1 VNTEEHQKK
10 ADSGRR
16 LIDTLASLKLTVLL
30 LILSMILILLGTL
43 EQVHWG
49 IWHVQKVYFSSWL
62 CFYPMDPTAA
72 LRIPLPAGFTL
83 GALLIINLA
92 FAHVRHFKATAAK
105 VGNLMIHAGLLLL
118 LGGGFVTA
126 IYQEESAMI
135 IPEGEKRNYSE
146 AFREFEIALVEKS
159 PAGETVVAI
168 PDSILRTIGEKIV
181 SANKLSEKNTTA
193 AKKLAEETFAYALKM
208 PPKEAAAFLKNAE
221 SKAKKV
227 SEAAEEKASLA
238 AKALLQESL
247 ITLPGTP
254 YTLVVQTYHPNA
266 MLRAKSQMPEGLDL
280 KATQGIGART
290 QLAYK
295 PMPESF
301 DDNKPNAPTA
311 IIELKTKEKSLGTWA
326 LNLNLTESFDAQT
339 FEDADKTYE
348 LSLRRTRYYVPF
360 TVQLDKFT
368 HEKYPGTETPRR
380 FASDVTLKEGASS
393 FPFNISMNQ
402 PLRHAGLTFFQSNFG
417 STKDGKDLSVL
428 QVVRNPGW
436 LIPYISVA
444 LMSLGLVWHFGVSLL
459 RFLRGRNAKATAAVL
474 ALGLLTHSAS
484 AADATWNTHAF
495 GDIPVQSG
503 GRIIPIETLATGSL
517 LQMRSRTSISLTKI
531 ERIAFGQRPSTWTKD
546 QREEIAKEIPALST
560 ELQTLL
566 EKRPVRLTGGSI
578 GSVDWLI
585 EVSFRAPI
593 ARHLPTFRVEHP
605 NVLKRVGGDPEKSLY
620 VSWDGILKNSA
631 ELSKAA
637 EQARKR
643 TQADRDSEERALL
656 QLESAARQ
664 YATLSMT
671 FIPGDLPADVTPR
684 REYGAWISALNRAL
698 TEMNASR
705 ESGGSGKAFDPELQ
719 KTVKT
724 FVERYQD
731 FEREGVIG
739 LLPPKDENS
748 VARWDNLG
756 ASLLGVIKDQ
766 KSHRA
771 GLAEDGVIT
780 RYADFSMAWC
790 EGKDDECSRLSSA
803 IAASLKGPWTV
814 RAESEASF
822 GRLQPFYWLLI
833 AYVLVVL
840 MVLVS
845 WVTGSEALRVWGY
858 RLLLLSFI
866 LHTAALGYRM
876 WLHGRPPVT
885 NLYSTGIFVAW
896 GAVGLGIMLER
907 VWKNGIG
914 AAATGITGFVSLI
927 IAHNLGLSGEDNLES
942 VRAVLD
948 TNFWLATHVTIVT
961 LGYSATFVAGL
972 LGALHLALR
981 AFKSDYNWGDSV
993 ARAAYGIL
1001 AFAVMA
1007 SFIGTMLGGIW
1018 ADQSWGRFWGWDP
1031 KENGAILIVLWCA
1044 LCLHARWGGL
1054 VRREGLMQPLIF
1066 GNMVTAWS
1074 WFGTNL
1080 LGVGL
1085 HSYGF
1090 TESGFF
1096 WLMIF
1101 WASQLALIALGWLPD
1116 RSKSVQTA

>member
-1 VNTEEHQKK
+1 MNNEEFQKK
-10 ADSGRR
+10 ADSGRK
-16 LIDTLASLKLTVLL
+16 LIDTLASLKLTVFLL
-30 LILSMILILLGTL
+30 VLSMILVLLGTL

-49 IWHVQKVYFSSWL
+49 VWHVQKVYFSDWI

-72 LRIPLPAGFTL
+72 FRFPLPGGFL
-83 GALLIINLA
+83 IGALLMLNLG
-92 FAHVRHFKATAAK
+92 FAHFRHFKATSAK
-105 VGNLMIHAGLLLL
+105 VGISMIHAGLLLL

-146 AFREFEIALVEKS
+146 AFREFEIALVGKGAAS
-159 PAGETVVAI
+159 DAVVVI
-168 PDSILRTIGEKIV
+168 PDTILRDI
-181 SANKLSEKNTTA
+181 A
-193 AKKLAEETFAYALKM
+193 AKKAPSSIE
-208 PPKEAAAFLKNAE
+208 
-221 SKAKKV
+221 
-227 SEAAEEKASLA
+227 
-238 AKALLQESL
+238 
-247 ITLPGTP
+247 LPGTP

-266 MLRAKSQMPEGLDL
+266 VLRAKSQMPEGLDL

-290 QLAYK
+290 QLAFK
-295 PMPESF
+295 PLPESY

-311 IIELKTKEKSLGTWA
+311 IVELKTKEKSLGTWA

-339 FEDADKTYE
+339 FEDAGKTYE

-368 HEKYPGTETPRR
+368 HDKYPGTETPRR
-380 FASDVTLKEGASS
+380 FASDVQIKEGTSS
-393 FPFNISMNQ
+393 FGYNISMNQ
-402 PLRHAGLTFFQSNFG
+402 PLRHAGLTFFQSSFG
-417 STKDGKDLSVL
+417 STKDGKSLSVL

-436 LIPYISVA
+436 LLPYISVSI
-444 LMSLGLVWHFGVSLL
+444 MSLGLIWHFGYSLL
-459 RFLRGRNAKATAAVL
+459 RFLRGRAAKAAAILTLGFLTVTAE
-474 ALGLLTHSAS
+474 
-484 AADATWNTHAF
+484 AADASWNTGEF
-495 GDIPVQSG
+495 GVIPVQSG

-531 ERIAFGQRPSTWTKD
+531 ERIAFGQRPSTWTKE
-546 QREEIAKEIPALST
+546 QREEIAKEIPTLST
-560 ELQTLL
+560 ELQALL

-605 NVLKRVGGDPEKSLY
+605 NVLKRVGGNPEKSLY

-643 TQADRDSEERALL
+643 AQADRDSEDRALL

-684 REYGAWISALNRAL
+684 REYGAWVSALNRAL

-719 KTVKT
+719 KTVRT

-739 LLPPKDENS
+739 LLPPKDEKS

-766 KSHRA
+766 KAHRA

-780 RYADFSMAWC
+780 RYADFSMAWR

-803 IAASLKGPWTV
+803 IAASLKGPWSDK
-814 RAESEASF
+814 AQSEAWF
-822 GRLQPFYWLLI
+822 GRMQPFYWLLI
-833 AYVLVVL
+833 AYALTVL
-840 MVLVS
+840 MVFAS
-845 WVTGSEALRVWGY
+845 WLTSSETLRAWAY
-858 RLLLLSFI
+858 RLLFACFV
-866 LHTAALGYRM
+866 LHTLALGYRM

-885 NLYSTGIFVAW
+885 NLYSSGIFVAW
-896 GAVGLGIMLER
+896 GAVALGIMLER

-948 TNFWLATHVTIVT
+948 SNFWLATHVTIVT

-981 AFKSDYNWGDSV
+981 AFKSDYNWGESV

-1044 LCLHARWGGL
+1044 ICLHARWGGL
-1054 VRREGLMQPLIF
+1054 VRREGLMQLLVF

-1116 RSKSVQTA
+1116 RSKSAQTA

>member
-1 VNTEEHQKK
+1 MNTEEHQKK

-16 LIDTLASLKLTVLL
+16 LVDTLASLKLTVLL

-135 IPEGEKRNYSE
+135 IPEGDKRNYSE

-159 PAGETVVAI
+159 GASDAVVAV
-168 PDSILRTIGEKIV
+168 PDSILRD
-181 SANKLSEKNTTA
+181 
-193 AKKLAEETFAYALKM
+193 
-208 PPKEAAAFLKNAE
+208 
-221 SKAKKV
+221 
-227 SEAAEEKASLA
+227 LA
-238 AKALLQESL
+238 AKGLPADVA
-247 ITLPGTP
+247 LPGTP
-254 YTLVVQTYHPNA
+254 YVIVVQAYHPNA
-266 MLRAKSQMPEGLDL
+266 MLRAKSQMPEGLAL

-290 QLAYK
+290 ELAYK
-295 PMPESF
+295 PLPESY

-311 IIELKTKEKSLGTWA
+311 IVELKTKEKSLGTWA

-339 FEDADKTYE
+339 FEDAGKTYE

-402 PLRHAGLTFFQSNFG
+402 PLRHAGLTFFQSSFG
-417 STKDGKDLSVL
+417 STKDGKNLSVL

-444 LMSLGLVWHFGVSLL
+444 LMSLGLIWHFGVSLL
-459 RFLRGRNAKATAAVL
+459 RFLRGRAGKATAAVL
-474 ALGLLTHSAS
+474 ALALLTPAAS
-484 AADATWNTHAF
+484 AADAAWNTRSF

-503 GRIIPIETLATGSL
+503 GRIVPVETLATGSL

-531 ERIAFGQRPSTWTKD
+531 ERIAFGQRPSTWTKE
-546 QREEIAKEIPALST
+546 QREEIAKEIPAIST
-560 ELQTLL
+560 ELQAML

-585 EVSFRAPI
+585 EVCFRAPI

-605 NVLKRVGGDPEKSLY
+605 NVLKRVGGNPEKSLY

-637 EQARKR
+637 EQARGR
-643 TQADRDSEERALL
+643 PQADRDSEDRGLL
-656 QLESAARQ
+656 TLESAARQ

-684 REYGAWISALNRAL
+684 REYGAWIAALNRAL
-698 TEMNASR
+698 TEMNASTT
-705 ESGGSGKAFDPELQ
+705 GKAFDPELQ

-739 LLPPKDENS
+739 LMPPKDES
-748 VARWDNLG
+748 SLARWDNLG

-766 KSHRA
+766 KAHRA
-771 GLAEDGVIT
+771 GLAEDGIIT
-780 RYADFSMAWC
+780 RYADFSMAWR
-790 EGKDDECSRLSSA
+790 EGKDDECARLSSA

-814 RAESEASF
+814 RAESEATF

-833 AYVLVVL
+833 AYVVVVL

-845 WVTGSEALRVWGY
+845 WVTGSDALRVWGY

-876 WLHGRPPVT
+876 WLHDRPPVT

-914 AAATGITGFVSLI
+914 AVATGITGFVSLI
-927 IAHNLGLSGEDNLES
+927 VAHNLGLSGEDNLES

-972 LGALHLALR
+972 LGALHLSLR
-981 AFKSDYNWGDSV
+981 AFKKDYNWGDSV

-1001 AFAVMA
+1001 AFAVIA

-1054 VRREGLMQPLIF
+1054 VRREGLMQLLIF
-1066 GNMVTAWS
+1066 GNIVTAWS

-1116 RSKSVQTA
+1116 RSKSALKTA

>member
-1 VNTEEHQKK
+1 VNTSEFEKK

-16 LIDTLASLKLTVLL
+16 LVDTLASLKLTVFLL
-30 LILSMILILLGTL
+30 VLSMILVLLGTL

-49 IWHVQKVYFSSWL
+49 VWHVQKVYFSDWF
-62 CFYPMDPTAA
+62 CFYPMDPTAP
-72 LRIPLPAGFTL
+72 LRVPLPGGFTL
-83 GALLIINLA
+83 GALLMLNLG
-92 FAHVRHFKATAAK
+92 FAHFRHFKATSAK
-105 VGNLMIHAGLLLL
+105 VGISMIHAGLLLL

-135 IPEGEKRNYSE
+135 IPEGEKRDYSE
-146 AFREFEIALVEKS
+146 AFREFEIALVGKN
-159 PAGETVVAI
+159 AGADAVVAV
-168 PDSILRTIGEKIV
+168 PDAILRDI
-181 SANKLSEKNTTA
+181 A
-193 AKKLAEETFAYALKM
+193 AKKAPATIA
-208 PPKEAAAFLKNAE
+208 
-221 SKAKKV
+221 
-227 SEAAEEKASLA
+227 
-238 AKALLQESL
+238 
-247 ITLPGTP
+247 LPGTP
-254 YTLVVQTYHPNA
+254 FTLHVLTYHPNA
-266 MLRAKSQMPEGLDL
+266 MLRAKSQMADGLDL

-295 PMPESF
+295 PLPESF
-301 DDNKPNAPTA
+301 DDNRPNAPTA
-311 IIELKTKEKSLGTWA
+311 IVELKTKDQSLGTWA

-339 FEDADKTYE
+339 FTDAGNTYE
-348 LSLRRTRYYVPF
+348 ISLRRTRYYVPF

-393 FPFNISMNQ
+393 FTYNISMNQ
-402 PLRHAGLTFFQSNFG
+402 PLRHAGLTFFQSSFG
-417 STKDGKDLSVL
+417 STKDGKSLSVL

-436 LIPYISVA
+436 LLPYVSVA
-444 LMSLGLVWHFGVSLL
+444 IMSLGLIWHFGFSLL
-459 RFLRGRNAKATAAVL
+459 RFLRGRAAKAAAILTFGLFATTAD
-474 ALGLLTHSAS
+474 
-484 AADATWNTHAF
+484 AADASWKTREF
-495 GDIPVQSG
+495 GEIPVQSG

-517 LQMRSRTSISLTKI
+517 LQMRSRTSISLTKL
-531 ERIAFGQRPSTWTKD
+531 ERVAFGQRPSTWTKE
-546 QREEIAKEIPALST
+546 QRDEIAKELPALSP
-560 ELQTLL
+560 ELQALL
-566 EKRPVRLTGGSI
+566 EKRPVRLTGGAI

-593 ARHLPTFRVEHP
+593 ARQLPTFRVEHP

-637 EQARKR
+637 EQARGR
-643 TQADRDSEERALL
+643 AQADRDSEDRALL

-705 ESGGSGKAFDPELQ
+705 DNGGSGKAFDPELQ
-719 KTVKT
+719 KTVRT

-739 LLPPKDENS
+739 LLPPKDETS
-748 VARWDNLG
+748 AARWDNLG
-756 ASLLGVIKDQ
+756 AALLGVIKDQ
-766 KSHRA
+766 KAHRS

-780 RYADFSMAWC
+780 RYADFSMAWR
-790 EGKDDECSRLSSA
+790 EGKDDECSRLSTA
-803 IAASLKGPWTV
+803 IAASLKGPWSGK
-814 RAESEASF
+814 AASEAWF
-822 GRLQPFYWLLI
+822 GRMQPFYWLLI
-833 AYVLVVL
+833 AYAITVL
-840 MVLVS
+840 MVFAS
-845 WVTGSEALRVWGY
+845 WLTSSENLRAWSY
-858 RLLLLSFI
+858 RLLVACFV
-866 LHTAALGYRM
+866 LHTLALGYRM

-885 NLYSTGIFVAW
+885 NLYSSGIFVAW
-896 GAVGLGIMLER
+896 GAVALGIMLER

-927 IAHNLGLSGEDNLES
+927 VAHNLGLSGEDNLES

-948 TNFWLATHVTIVT
+948 SNFWLATHVTIVT

-981 AFKSDYNWGDSV
+981 AFKKDYNWGDSV
-993 ARAAYGIL
+993 ARAAYAIL
-1001 AFAVMA
+1001 AFAVLA

-1044 LCLHARWGGL
+1044 ICLHARWGGL
-1054 VRREGLMQPLIF
+1054 VRREGLMQLLVF
-1066 GNMVTAWS
+1066 GNIVTAWS

-1090 TESGFF
+1090 TETGSF
-1096 WLMIF
+1096 WLYYVF
-1101 WASQLALIALGWLPD
+1101 CPSQLALIALGWLPD
-1116 RSKSVQTA
+1116 RSKSALKTA

>member
-1 VNTEEHQKK
+1 VNTEEFEKK

-16 LIDTLASLKLTVLL
+16 LVDTLASLKLTVFLL
-30 LILSMILILLGTL
+30 VLSMVLVLLGTL

-49 IWHVQKVYFSSWL
+49 VWHVQKVYFSSWL
-62 CFYPMDPTAA
+62 CFYPMDATAA
-72 LRIPLPAGFTL
+72 VRMPLPGGFL
-83 GALLIINLA
+83 IGALLILNLA
-92 FAHVRHFKATAAK
+92 FAHFRHFKATAAK
-105 VGNLMIHAGLLLL
+105 IGISMIHAGLLLL
-118 LGGGFVTA
+118 LAGGFITA
-126 IYQEESAMI
+126 VYQEESAMI

-146 AFREFEIALVEKS
+146 AFRDFEIALVAKS
-159 PAGETVVAI
+159 AATDAVVAI
-168 PDSILRTIGEKIV
+168 PDTILRDIADKK
-181 SANKLSEKNTTA
+181 APA
-193 AKKLAEETFAYALKM
+193 AVE
-208 PPKEAAAFLKNAE
+208 
-221 SKAKKV
+221 
-227 SEAAEEKASLA
+227 
-238 AKALLQESL
+238 
-247 ITLPGTP
+247 LPGTP
-254 YTLVVQTYHPNA
+254 YTLVVQAYHPNA
-266 MLRAKSQMPEGLDL
+266 MLRAKSQMPDGLDL

-295 PMPESF
+295 PLPESY

-311 IIELKTKEKSLGTWA
+311 IVELKTKEKSLGTWA

-339 FEDADKTYE
+339 FEDAGKSYE

-380 FASDVTLKEGASS
+380 FASDVTIKEGPSQFAY
-393 FPFNISMNQ
+393 NISMNQ
-402 PLRHAGLTFFQSNFG
+402 PLRHAGLTFFQSSFG
-417 STKDGKDLSVL
+417 STKDGKNLSVL

-436 LIPYISVA
+436 LLPYVSVSI
-444 LMSLGLVWHFGVSLL
+444 MSLGLIWHFGFSLL
-459 RFLRGRNAKATAAVL
+459 RFLRGRAAKAAALL
-474 ALGLLTHSAS
+474 AIGFLTTT
-484 AADATWNTHAF
+484 ADAAETGWNTREF
-495 GDIPVQSG
+495 GEIPVQSG
-503 GRIIPIETLATGSL
+503 GRVIPVETLATGSL
-517 LQMRSRTSISLTKI
+517 LQMRSRTSISLTKL
-531 ERIAFGQRPSTWTKD
+531 ERVAFGARPSTWTKE
-546 QREEIAKEIPALST
+546 QREEIAKEIPALT
-560 ELQTLL
+560 AELQAML
-566 EKRPVRLTGGSI
+566 EKRPVRLTGGAI

-637 EQARKR
+637 EQARGR
-643 TQADRDSEERALL
+643 AQADRDSEDRALL

-684 REYGAWISALNRAL
+684 REYGAWIAALNRAL
-698 TEMNASR
+698 TEMNASAT
-705 ESGGSGKAFDPELQ
+705 GKAFDPELQ

-731 FEREGVIG
+731 FEREGAIG
-739 LLPPKDENS
+739 LMPPKDES
-748 VARWDNLG
+748 SLARWDNLG

-766 KSHRA
+766 KAHRA
-771 GLAEDGVIT
+771 GLAEDGIVT
-780 RYADFSMAWC
+780 RYADFSMAWR
-790 EGKDDECSRLSSA
+790 EGKDDECARLSSA
-803 IAASLKGPWTV
+803 IAASLKGPWSAK
-814 RAESEASF
+814 AESEAWF

-833 AYVLVVL
+833 AYALTVL
-840 MVLVS
+840 MVFAS
-845 WVTGSEALRVWGY
+845 WLTSSEGLRAWAY
-858 RLLLLSFI
+858 RLLLACFV
-866 LHTAALGYRM
+866 LHTLSLGYRM

-885 NLYSTGIFVAW
+885 NLYSSGIFVAW
-896 GAVGLGIMLER
+896 GAVALGILLER

-927 IAHNLGLSGEDNLES
+927 VAHNLGLSGEDNLES

-948 TNFWLATHVTIVT
+948 SNFWLATHVTIVT

-981 AFKSDYNWGDSV
+981 AFKKDYAWGDSV

-1001 AFAVMA
+1001 AFAVLA

-1044 LCLHARWGGL
+1044 ICLHARWGGL
-1054 VRREGLMQPLIF
+1054 VRREGLMQLLVF
-1066 GNMVTAWS
+1066 GNIVTAWS

-1096 WLMIF
+1096 WLMVF

-1116 RSKSVQTA
+1116 RSKRAEQV

>member
-1 VNTEEHQKK
+1 MNSEEHQKK
-10 ADSGRR
+10 ADSGNV

-62 CFYPMDPTAA
+62 CFYPMDPTAP
-72 LRIPLPAGFTL
+72 LQIPLPAGFTL

-135 IPEGEKRNYSE
+135 IPEGEQRNYSE
-146 AFREFEIALVEKS
+146 AFREFEIALVQKS
-159 PAGETVVAI
+159 AASDAVVAI
-168 PDSILRTIGEKIV
+168 PDSILRDI
-181 SANKLSEKNTTA
+181 A
-193 AKKLAEETFAYALKM
+193 AKKAPSSVE
-208 PPKEAAAFLKNAE
+208 
-221 SKAKKV
+221 
-227 SEAAEEKASLA
+227 
-238 AKALLQESL
+238 
-247 ITLPGTP
+247 LPGTP

-266 MLRAKSQMPEGLDL
+266 MLRAKSQMPDGLAL

-290 QLAYK
+290 ELAYK
-295 PMPESF
+295 PLPESY

-311 IIELKTKEKSLGTWA
+311 IVELKTKDKSLGTWA

-339 FEDADKTYE
+339 FEDAGKTYE

-368 HEKYPGTETPRR
+368 HEKYPGTETPKR

-402 PLRHAGLTFFQSNFG
+402 PLRHAGLTFFQSSFG
-417 STKDGKDLSVL
+417 NTKEGKNLSVL

-459 RFLRGRNAKATAAVL
+459 RFLRGRAAKAAAVL
-474 ALGLLTHSAS
+474 TLGFLTATVD
-484 AADATWNTHAF
+484 AADAGWNTRAF
-495 GDIPVQSG
+495 GEIPVQSG
-503 GRIIPIETLATGSL
+503 GRVIPIETLATGSL

-531 ERIAFGQRPSTWTKD
+531 ERVAFGQPPSTWTAE
-546 QREEIAKEIPALST
+546 QREEIAKELPALST
-560 ELQTLL
+560 ELQAML
-566 EKRPVRLTGGSI
+566 EKRPVRLTGGAI
-578 GSVDWLI
+578 NSVDWLI

-605 NVLKRVGGDPEKSLY
+605 NVLKRVGGNPEKSLY

-631 ELSKAA
+631 LLSQDA
-637 EQARKR
+637 EKARKR
-643 TQADRDSEERALL
+643 PQADRDTEDRALL

-684 REYGAWISALNRAL
+684 REYAAWIAALGRAV
-698 TEMNASR
+698 TEMNASA
-705 ESGGSGKAFDPELQ
+705 SGKAFDPELQ

-739 LLPPKDENS
+739 LMPPKDETS
-748 VARWDNLG
+748 LARWDNLG
-756 ASLLGVIKDQ
+756 ASLLGVINDK
-766 KSHRA
+766 KVHRA
-771 GLAEDGVIT
+771 GLAEDGIIT
-780 RYADFSMAWC
+780 RYADFSMAWR
-790 EGKDDECSRLSSA
+790 EGKDDDCARLSSA
-803 IAASLKGPWTV
+803 IAASLKGPWSAK
-814 RAESEASF
+814 AESEASF

-833 AYVLVVL
+833 AYVVVVL

-845 WVTGSEALRVWGY
+845 WVTGSETLRVWGY
-858 RLLLLSFI
+858 RLLLLFFI

-896 GAVGLGIMLER
+896 GAVGMGILLER

-914 AAATGITGFVSLI
+914 AVATGITGFVSLI
-927 IAHNLGLSGEDNLES
+927 VAHNLGLSGEDNLES

-981 AFKSDYNWGDSV
+981 AFKKDYNWGDSV

-1054 VRREGLMQPLIF
+1054 VRREGLMQLLVF

-1101 WASQLALIALGWLPD
+1101 WASQLALIALGWFPD
-1116 RSKSVQTA
+1116 RSKSAQAA

>member
-1 VNTEEHQKK
+1 VNNEEFQKK

-16 LIDTLASLKLTVLL
+16 LIDTLASLKLTVFLL
-30 LILSMILILLGTL
+30 VLSMMLVLLGTL

-49 IWHVQKVYFSSWL
+49 VWHVQKVYFSSWL

-72 LRIPLPAGFTL
+72 FRFPLPAGFTI
-83 GALLIINLA
+83 GALLIVNLA
-92 FAHVRHFKATAAK
+92 FAHFRHFKATSAK
-105 VGNLMIHAGLLLL
+105 IGISMIHAGLLLL
-118 LGGGFVTA
+118 LAGGFITA

-146 AFREFEIALVEKS
+146 AFRDFEIALVEKS
-159 PAGETVVAI
+159 AANDVVVAI
-168 PDSILRTIGEKIV
+168 SDSLLRDI
-181 SANKLSEKNTTA
+181 AD
-193 AKKLAEETFAYALKM
+193 KKAPSSVELT
-208 PPKEAAAFLKNAE
+208 
-221 SKAKKV
+221 
-227 SEAAEEKASLA
+227 
-238 AKALLQESL
+238 
-247 ITLPGTP
+247 GTP

-266 MLRAKSQMPEGLDL
+266 MLRAKSQMADGLDL

-290 QLAYK
+290 ELAYK
-295 PMPESF
+295 PLPESY
-301 DDNKPNAPTA
+301 DDNRPNAPTA
-311 IIELKTKEKSLGTWA
+311 VVELKTKDKSLGTWA

-339 FEDADKTYE
+339 FVDAGKSYE
-348 LSLRRTRYYVPF
+348 LSLRRTRHYVPF

-380 FASDVTLKEGASS
+380 FASDVTIKEGASS
-393 FPFNISMNQ
+393 FGYNISMNQ
-402 PLRHAGLTFFQSNFG
+402 PLRHAGLTFFQSSFG
-417 STKDGKDLSVL
+417 NTKDGKSLSVL

-436 LIPYISVA
+436 LLPYISVSI
-444 LMSLGLVWHFGVSLL
+444 MSLGLVWHFGFSLL
-459 RFLRGRNAKATAAVL
+459 RFLRGRAAKAAAILTLGFLTA
-474 ALGLLTHSAS
+474 TTD
-484 AADATWNTHAF
+484 AADTGWNTREF
-495 GDIPVQSG
+495 GEIPVQSG
-503 GRIIPIETLATGSL
+503 GRIIPVETLATGSL
-517 LQMRSRTSISLTKI
+517 LQMRSRTSISLTKL
-531 ERIAFGQRPSTWTKD
+531 ERVAFGQRPSTWTKE
-546 QREEIAKEIPALST
+546 QREEIAKELPTLST
-560 ELQTLL
+560 ELQALL
-566 EKRPVRLTGGSI
+566 EKRPVRLTGGAI

-605 NVLKRVGGDPEKSLY
+605 NVLKRVGGNPEKSLY

-637 EQARKR
+637 EQARGR
-643 TQADRDSEERALL
+643 AQADRDSEDRALL

-684 REYGAWISALNRAL
+684 REYGAWIAALNRAL
-698 TEMNASR
+698 TEMNASTT
-705 ESGGSGKAFDPELQ
+705 GKAFDPELQ

-731 FEREGVIG
+731 FEREGAIG
-739 LLPPKDENS
+739 LMPPKEEAS
-748 VARWDNLG
+748 LARWDNLG

-766 KSHRA
+766 KAHRA
-771 GLAEDGVIT
+771 GLAEDGIIT
-780 RYADFSMAWC
+780 RYADFSMAWR
-790 EGKDDECSRLSSA
+790 EGKDDDCSRLSSA
-803 IAASLKGPWTV
+803 IAASLKGPWSAK
-814 RAESEASF
+814 AESEAWF
-822 GRLQPFYWLLI
+822 GRMQPFYWLLI
-833 AYVLVVL
+833 AYAITVL
-840 MVLVS
+840 MVFAS
-845 WVTGSEALRVWGY
+845 WLTSSENLRDWAY
-858 RLLLLSFI
+858 RLLVACFV
-866 LHTAALGYRM
+866 LHTLALGYRM
-876 WLHGRPPVT
+876 WPHGRPPVT
-885 NLYSTGIFVAW
+885 NLYSSGIFVAW
-896 GAVGLGIMLER
+896 GSVALGILIER

-914 AAATGITGFVSLI
+914 AAATGICGFVSLI
-927 IAHNLGLSGEDNLES
+927 VAHNLGLSGEDNLES

-948 TNFWLATHVTIVT
+948 SNFWLSTHVTTVT

-972 LGALHLALR
+972 LGALHLTLR
-981 AFKSDYNWGDSV
+981 AFKKDYHWGDSV
-993 ARAAYGIL
+993 ARAAYAIL
-1001 AFAVMA
+1001 AFAVLA

-1044 LCLHARWGGL
+1044 ICLHARWGGL
-1054 VRREGLMQPLIF
+1054 VRREGLMQLLVF

-1116 RSKSVQTA
+1116 RSKSALKTA

>member
-1 VNTEEHQKK
+1 VNNEEFQKK

-16 LIDTLASLKLTVLL
+16 LIDTLASLKLTVFLL
-30 LILSMILILLGTL
+30 VLSMMLVLLGTL

-49 IWHVQKVYFSSWL
+49 VWHVQKVYFSSWL

-72 LRIPLPAGFTL
+72 FRFPLPAGFTI
-83 GALLIINLA
+83 GALLIVNLA
-92 FAHVRHFKATAAK
+92 FAHFRHFKATSAK
-105 VGNLMIHAGLLLL
+105 IGISMIHAGLLLL
-118 LGGGFVTA
+118 LAGGFITA

-146 AFREFEIALVEKS
+146 AFRDFEIALVEKS
-159 PAGETVVAI
+159 AANDVVVAI
-168 PDSILRTIGEKIV
+168 SDSLLRDI
-181 SANKLSEKNTTA
+181 AD
-193 AKKLAEETFAYALKM
+193 KKAPSSVELT
-208 PPKEAAAFLKNAE
+208 
-221 SKAKKV
+221 
-227 SEAAEEKASLA
+227 
-238 AKALLQESL
+238 
-247 ITLPGTP
+247 GTP

-266 MLRAKSQMPEGLDL
+266 MLRAKSQMADGLDL

-290 QLAYK
+290 ELAYK
-295 PMPESF
+295 PLPESY
-301 DDNKPNAPTA
+301 DDNRPNAPTA
-311 IIELKTKEKSLGTWA
+311 VVELKTKDKSLGTWA

-339 FEDADKTYE
+339 FVDAGKSYE
-348 LSLRRTRYYVPF
+348 LSLRRTRHYVPF

-380 FASDVTLKEGASS
+380 FASDVTIKEGASS
-393 FPFNISMNQ
+393 FGYNISMNQ
-402 PLRHAGLTFFQSNFG
+402 PLRHAGLTFFQSSFG
-417 STKDGKDLSVL
+417 NTKDGKSLSVL

-436 LIPYISVA
+436 LLPYISVSI
-444 LMSLGLVWHFGVSLL
+444 MSLGLVWHFGFSLL
-459 RFLRGRNAKATAAVL
+459 RFLRGRAAKAAAILTLGFLTATAD
-474 ALGLLTHSAS
+474 
-484 AADATWNTHAF
+484 AADTGWNTREF
-495 GDIPVQSG
+495 GEIPVQSG
-503 GRIIPIETLATGSL
+503 GRIIPVETLATGSL
-517 LQMRSRTSISLTKI
+517 LQMRSRTSISLTKL
-531 ERIAFGQRPSTWTKD
+531 ERVAFGQRPSTWTKE
-546 QREEIAKEIPALST
+546 QREEIAKELPTLST
-560 ELQTLL
+560 ELQALL
-566 EKRPVRLTGGSI
+566 EKRPVRLTGGAI

-605 NVLKRVGGDPEKSLY
+605 NVLKRVGGNPEKSLY

-637 EQARKR
+637 EQARGR
-643 TQADRDSEERALL
+643 AQADRDSEDRALL

-684 REYGAWISALNRAL
+684 REYGAWIAALNRAL
-698 TEMNASR
+698 TEMNASTT
-705 ESGGSGKAFDPELQ
+705 GKAFDPELQ

-731 FEREGVIG
+731 FEREGAIG
-739 LLPPKDENS
+739 LMPPKEEAS
-748 VARWDNLG
+748 LARWDNLG

-766 KSHRA
+766 KAHRA
-771 GLAEDGVIT
+771 GLAEDGIIT
-780 RYADFSMAWC
+780 RYADFSMAWR
-790 EGKDDECSRLSSA
+790 EGKDDDCSRLSSA
-803 IAASLKGPWTV
+803 IAASLKGPWSAK
-814 RAESEASF
+814 AESEAWF
-822 GRLQPFYWLLI
+822 GRMQPFYWLLI
-833 AYVLVVL
+833 AYAITVL
-840 MVLVS
+840 MVFAS
-845 WVTGSEALRVWGY
+845 WLTSSENLRAWAY
-858 RLLLLSFI
+858 RLLVACFV
-866 LHTAALGYRM
+866 LHTLALGYRM

-885 NLYSTGIFVAW
+885 NLYSSGIFVAW
-896 GAVGLGIMLER
+896 GSVAIGILIER

-914 AAATGITGFVSLI
+914 AAATGICGFVSLI
-927 IAHNLGLSGEDNLES
+927 VAHNLGLSGEDNLES

-948 TNFWLATHVTIVT
+948 SNFWLSTHVTTVT

-981 AFKSDYNWGDSV
+981 AFKKDYHWGDSV
-993 ARAAYGIL
+993 ARAAYAIL
-1001 AFAVMA
+1001 AFAVLA

-1044 LCLHARWGGL
+1044 ICLHARWGGL
-1054 VRREGLMQPLIF
+1054 VRREGLMQLLVF

-1116 RSKSVQTA
+1116 RSKSALKTA

>member
-1 VNTEEHQKK
+1 VNTTEFEKK

-16 LIDTLASLKLTVLL
+16 LVDTLASLKLTVFLL
-30 LILSMILILLGTL
+30 VLSMILVLLGTL

-49 IWHVQKVYFSSWL
+49 VWHVQKVYFSDWL
-62 CFYPMDPTAA
+62 CFYPMDPTAP
-72 LRIPLPAGFTL
+72 LRVPLPGGFTL
-83 GALLIINLA
+83 GALLMLNLG
-92 FAHVRHFKATAAK
+92 FAHFRHFKATSAK
-105 VGNLMIHAGLLLL
+105 VGISMIHAGLLLL

-126 IYQEESAMI
+126 VYQEESAMI

-146 AFREFEIALVEKS
+146 AFRDFEIALVGKS
-159 PAGETVVAI
+159 AGADAVVAV
-168 PDSILRTIGEKIV
+168 PDAILRDI
-181 SANKLSEKNTTA
+181 A
-193 AKKLAEETFAYALKM
+193 AKKAPATIA
-208 PPKEAAAFLKNAE
+208 
-221 SKAKKV
+221 
-227 SEAAEEKASLA
+227 
-238 AKALLQESL
+238 
-247 ITLPGTP
+247 LPGTP
-254 YTLVVQTYHPNA
+254 FTLHVLTYHPNA
-266 MLRAKSQMPEGLDL
+266 MLRAKSQMPDGIDL

-290 QLAYK
+290 GLAYK
-295 PMPESF
+295 PLPESF

-311 IIELKTKEKSLGTWA
+311 IVELKTKDQSLGTWA

-339 FEDADKTYE
+339 FTDAGKTYE
-348 LSLRRTRYYVPF
+348 ISLRRSRYYVPF

-393 FPFNISMNQ
+393 FTYNISMNQ
-402 PLRHAGLTFFQSNFG
+402 PLRHAGLTFFQSSFG
-417 STKDGKDLSVL
+417 STKDGKSLSVL

-436 LIPYISVA
+436 LLPYISVA
-444 LMSLGLVWHFGVSLL
+444 IMSLGLVWHFGFSLL
-459 RFLRGRNAKATAAVL
+459 RFLRGRAAKAAAVL
-474 ALGLLTHSAS
+474 TFGLLATTAD
-484 AADATWNTHAF
+484 AADASWNTREF
-495 GDIPVQSG
+495 GEIPVQSG

-517 LQMRSRTSISLTKI
+517 LQMRSRTSISLTKL
-531 ERIAFGQRPSTWTKD
+531 ERVAFGQRPSTWTKE
-546 QREEIAKEIPALST
+546 QREEIAKELPALSP
-560 ELQTLL
+560 ELQSLL
-566 EKRPVRLTGGSI
+566 EKRPVRLTGGAI

-593 ARHLPTFRVEHP
+593 ARQLPTFRVEHP

-637 EQARKR
+637 EQARGR
-643 TQADRDSEERALL
+643 AQADRDSEDRALL

-719 KTVKT
+719 KTVRT

-739 LLPPKDENS
+739 LLPPKDETS
-748 VARWDNLG
+748 AARWDNLG

-766 KSHRA
+766 KAHRS

-780 RYADFSMAWC
+780 RYADFSMAWR
-790 EGKDDECSRLSSA
+790 EGKDDECSRLSTA
-803 IAASLKGPWTV
+803 IAASLKGPWSGK
-814 RAESEASF
+814 AASEAWF
-822 GRLQPFYWLLI
+822 GRMQPFYWLLI
-833 AYVLVVL
+833 AYAITVL
-840 MVLVS
+840 MVFAS
-845 WVTGSEALRVWGY
+845 WLTSSENLRAWSY
-858 RLLLLSFI
+858 RLLVACFV
-866 LHTAALGYRM
+866 LHTLALGYRM

-885 NLYSTGIFVAW
+885 NLYSSGIFVAW
-896 GAVGLGIMLER
+896 GAVALGIMLER

-927 IAHNLGLSGEDNLES
+927 VAHNLGLSGEDNLES

-948 TNFWLATHVTIVT
+948 SNFWLATHVTIVT

-981 AFKSDYNWGDSV
+981 AFKKDYVWGDSV

-1001 AFAVMA
+1001 AFAVLA

-1044 LCLHARWGGL
+1044 ICLHARWGGL
-1054 VRREGLMQPLIF
+1054 VRREGLMQLLVF
-1066 GNMVTAWS
+1066 GNIVTAWS

-1090 TESGFF
+1090 TETGSF
-1096 WLMIF
+1096 WLYYVF
-1101 WASQLALIALGWLPD
+1101 CPSQLALIALGWLPD
-1116 RSKSVQTA
+1116 RSKSALKTA

>member
-1 VNTEEHQKK
+1 MNSEEHQKK
-10 ADSGRR
+10 ADSGHI

-135 IPEGEKRNYSE
+135 IPEGEQRNYSE
-146 AFREFEIALVEKS
+146 AFREFEIALVQKS
-159 PAGETVVAI
+159 ATAETVVAI
-168 PDSILRTIGEKIV
+168 PDSILRDI
-181 SANKLSEKNTTA
+181 AD
-193 AKKLAEETFAYALKM
+193 KKAPSSVE
-208 PPKEAAAFLKNAE
+208 
-221 SKAKKV
+221 
-227 SEAAEEKASLA
+227 
-238 AKALLQESL
+238 
-247 ITLPGTP
+247 LPGTP

-266 MLRAKSQMPEGLDL
+266 MLRAKSQMPDGLAL

-290 QLAYK
+290 ELAYK
-295 PMPESF
+295 PLPESY

-311 IIELKTKEKSLGTWA
+311 IVELKTKDKSLGTWA

-339 FEDADKTYE
+339 FEDAGKTHE

-368 HEKYPGTETPRR
+368 HEKYPGTETPKR

-402 PLRHAGLTFFQSNFG
+402 PLRHAGLTFFQSSFG
-417 STKDGKDLSVL
+417 NTKEGKNLSVL

-459 RFLRGRNAKATAAVL
+459 RFLRGRAAKAAAVL
-474 ALGLLTHSAS
+474 TLGFLTATAD
-484 AADATWNTHAF
+484 AADAGWNTREF
-495 GDIPVQSG
+495 GEIPVQSG
-503 GRIIPIETLATGSL
+503 GRVIPIETLATGSL
-517 LQMRSRTSISLTKI
+517 LQMRSRTSISLTKL
-531 ERIAFGQRPSTWTKD
+531 ERVAFGQPPSTWTAE
-546 QREEIAKEIPALST
+546 QREEIAKELPALST
-560 ELQTLL
+560 ELQAML
-566 EKRPVRLTGGSI
+566 EKRPVRFTGGAIS
-578 GSVDWLI
+578 SVDWLI

-605 NVLKRVGGDPEKSLY
+605 NVLKRVGGNPEKSLY

-637 EQARKR
+637 EKARSR
-643 TQADRDSEERALL
+643 AQADRDTEDRALL

-684 REYGAWISALNRAL
+684 REYAAWIAAIGRAIA
-698 TEMNASR
+698 EMNASAT
-705 ESGGSGKAFDPELQ
+705 GKAFDPELQ

-739 LLPPKDENS
+739 LMPPKDETS
-748 VARWDNLG
+748 LARWDNLG
-756 ASLLGVIKDQ
+756 ASLLGVINDK
-766 KSHRA
+766 KVHRA
-771 GLAEDGVIT
+771 GLAEDGIIT
-780 RYADFSMAWC
+780 RYADFSMAWR
-790 EGKDDECSRLSSA
+790 EGKDDECARLSSA
-803 IAASLKGPWTV
+803 IAASLKGPWSAK
-814 RAESEASF
+814 AESEANF
-822 GRLQPFYWLLI
+822 GRMQPFYWLLI
-833 AYVLVVL
+833 AYAITVL
-840 MVLVS
+840 MVFAS
-845 WVTGSEALRVWGY
+845 WVTCSESLRAWAY
-858 RLLLLSFI
+858 RLLVACFI
-866 LHTAALGYRM
+866 LHTLALGYRM

-885 NLYSTGIFVAW
+885 NLYSSGIFVAW
-896 GAVGLGIMLER
+896 GAVALGIMLER

-927 IAHNLGLSGEDNLES
+927 VAHNLGLSGEDNLES

-948 TNFWLATHVTIVT
+948 SNFWLATHVTIVT

-981 AFKSDYNWGDSV
+981 AFKQDYNWGDSV

-1001 AFAVMA
+1001 AFAVLA

-1031 KENGAILIVLWCA
+1031 KENGAILIVIWCA
-1044 LCLHARWGGL
+1044 ICLHARWGGL
-1054 VRREGLMQPLIF
+1054 VRREGLMQLLVF
-1066 GNMVTAWS
+1066 GNIVTAWS

-1090 TESGFF
+1090 TETGSF
-1096 WLMIF
+1096 WLYYVF
-1101 WASQLALIALGWLPD
+1101 CPSQLALIALGWLPD
-1116 RSKSVQTA
+1116 RSKSALKTA

>member
-1 VNTEEHQKK
+1 MNTEEFEKK

-16 LIDTLASLKLTVLL
+16 LVDTLASLKLTVFLL
-30 LILSMILILLGTL
+30 VLSMVLVLLGTL

-49 IWHVQKVYFSSWL
+49 VWHVQKVYFSSWL
-62 CFYPMDPTAA
+62 CFYPMDATAA
-72 LRIPLPAGFTL
+72 VRMPLPGGFL
-83 GALLIINLA
+83 IGALLILNLA
-92 FAHVRHFKATAAK
+92 FAHFRHFKATAAK
-105 VGNLMIHAGLLLL
+105 IGISMIHAGLLLL
-118 LGGGFVTA
+118 LAGGFITA
-126 IYQEESAMI
+126 VYQEESAMI

-146 AFREFEIALVEKS
+146 AFRDFEIALVAKS
-159 PAGETVVAI
+159 AATDAVVAI
-168 PDSILRTIGEKIV
+168 PDTILRDIADKK
-181 SANKLSEKNTTA
+181 APA
-193 AKKLAEETFAYALKM
+193 AVE
-208 PPKEAAAFLKNAE
+208 
-221 SKAKKV
+221 
-227 SEAAEEKASLA
+227 
-238 AKALLQESL
+238 
-247 ITLPGTP
+247 LPGTP
-254 YTLVVQTYHPNA
+254 YTLVVQAYHPNA
-266 MLRAKSQMPEGLDL
+266 MLRAKSQMPDGLDL

-295 PMPESF
+295 PLPESY

-311 IIELKTKEKSLGTWA
+311 IVELKTKEKSLGTWA

-339 FEDADKTYE
+339 FEDAGKSYE

-380 FASDVTLKEGASS
+380 FASDVTIKEGPSQFAY
-393 FPFNISMNQ
+393 NISMNQ
-402 PLRHAGLTFFQSNFG
+402 PLRHAGLTFFQSSFG
-417 STKDGKDLSVL
+417 STKDGKNLSVL

-436 LIPYISVA
+436 LLPYVSVSI
-444 LMSLGLVWHFGVSLL
+444 MSLGLIWHFGFSLL
-459 RFLRGRNAKATAAVL
+459 RFLRGRAAKAAALL
-474 ALGLLTHSAS
+474 AIGFLTTT
-484 AADATWNTHAF
+484 ADAAETGWNTREF
-495 GDIPVQSG
+495 GEIPVQSG
-503 GRIIPIETLATGSL
+503 GRVIPVETLATGSL
-517 LQMRSRTSISLTKI
+517 LQMRSRTSISLTKL
-531 ERIAFGQRPSTWTKD
+531 ERVAFGARPSTWTKE
-546 QREEIAKEIPALST
+546 QREEIAKEIPALT
-560 ELQTLL
+560 AELQAML
-566 EKRPVRLTGGSI
+566 EKRPVRLTGGAI

-637 EQARKR
+637 EQARGR
-643 TQADRDSEERALL
+643 AQADRDSEDRALL

-684 REYGAWISALNRAL
+684 REYGAWIAALNRAL
-698 TEMNASR
+698 TEMNASAT
-705 ESGGSGKAFDPELQ
+705 GKAFDPELQ

-731 FEREGVIG
+731 FEREGAIG
-739 LLPPKDENS
+739 LMPPKDES
-748 VARWDNLG
+748 SLARWDNLG

-766 KSHRA
+766 KAHRA
-771 GLAEDGVIT
+771 GLAEDGIVT
-780 RYADFSMAWC
+780 RYADFSMAWR
-790 EGKDDECSRLSSA
+790 EGKDDECARLSSA
-803 IAASLKGPWTV
+803 IAASLKGPWSAK
-814 RAESEASF
+814 AESEAWF

-833 AYVLVVL
+833 AYALTVL
-840 MVLVS
+840 MVFAS
-845 WVTGSEALRVWGY
+845 WLTSSEGLRAWAY
-858 RLLLLSFI
+858 RLLLACFV
-866 LHTAALGYRM
+866 LHTLSLGYRM

-885 NLYSTGIFVAW
+885 NLYSSGIFVAW
-896 GAVGLGIMLER
+896 GAVALGILLER

-927 IAHNLGLSGEDNLES
+927 VAHNLGLSGEDNLES

-948 TNFWLATHVTIVT
+948 SNFWLATHVTIVT

-981 AFKSDYNWGDSV
+981 AFKKDYAWGDSV

-1001 AFAVMA
+1001 AFAVLA

-1044 LCLHARWGGL
+1044 ICLHARWGGL
-1054 VRREGLMQPLIF
+1054 VRREGLMQLLVF
-1066 GNMVTAWS
+1066 GNIVTAWS

-1090 TESGFF
+1090 TESGFK

-1101 WASQLALIALGWLPD
+1101 WVSQLAIIALGWLPD
-1116 RSKSVQTA
+1116 RAKSAASA

>member
-605 NVLKRVGGDPEKSLY
+605 NVLKRVGGNPEKSLY

-1054 VRREGLMQPLIF
+1054 VRREGLMQLLIF

>member
-1 VNTEEHQKK
+1 MNNEEFKKK
-10 ADSGRR
+10 ADSGRK
-16 LIDTLASLKLTVLL
+16 LIDTLASLKLTVFLL
-30 LILSMILILLGTL
+30 VLSMILVLLGTL

-49 IWHVQKVYFSSWL
+49 VWHVQKVYFSSWI

-72 LRIPLPAGFTL
+72 MRIPLPAGFTI
-83 GALLIINLA
+83 GALLMLNLG
-92 FAHVRHFKATAAK
+92 FAHFRHFKATTAK
-105 VGNLMIHAGLLLL
+105 IGISMIHAGLLLL

-168 PDSILRTIGEKIV
+168 PDSILRD
-181 SANKLSEKNTTA
+181 
-193 AKKLAEETFAYALKM
+193 
-208 PPKEAAAFLKNAE
+208 
-221 SKAKKV
+221 
-227 SEAAEEKASLA
+227 LA
-238 AKALLQESL
+238 AKG
-247 ITLPGTP
+247 LPADVELPDTP
-254 YTLVVQTYHPNA
+254 YTLVIQTYHPNA
-266 MLRAKSQMPEGLDL
+266 MIRAKSQMPDGLAL
-280 KATQGIGART
+280 KATQGIGAPT
-290 QLAYK
+290 ELAYK
-295 PMPESF
+295 PLPESY
-301 DDNKPNAPTA
+301 DDNRPNAPTA
-311 IIELKTKEKSLGTWA
+311 IVELKTKDKSLGIWV
-326 LNLNLTESFDAQT
+326 LNLNLTESFPAQT
-339 FEDADKTYE
+339 FVDAGKTYD
-348 LSLRRTRYYVPF
+348 LSLRRTRHYVPF

-380 FASDVTLKEGASS
+380 FASDVQIKEGESS
-393 FPFNISMNQ
+393 FAYNISMNQ
-402 PLRHAGLTFFQSNFG
+402 PLRHAGLTFFQSSFG
-417 STKDGKDLSVL
+417 NTKDGKSLSVL

-436 LIPYISVA
+436 LLPYISVTM
-444 LMSLGLVWHFGVSLL
+444 MSLGLIWHFGFSLL
-459 RFLRGRNAKATAAVL
+459 RFLRGRAAKAAAVL
-474 ALGLLTHSAS
+474 TLGFLTATAE
-484 AADATWNTHAF
+484 AADAGWNSREF
-495 GDIPVQSG
+495 GVIPVQSG
-503 GRIIPIETLATGSL
+503 GRVIPIETLATGSL
-517 LQMRSRTSISLTKI
+517 LQMRSRTSISLSPL
-531 ERIAFGQRPSTWTKD
+531 ERIAFGQRPSTWTAN
-546 QREEIAKEIPALST
+546 QREAIAKDIPSLST
-560 ELQTLL
+560 ELQALL
-566 EKRPVRLTGGSI
+566 EKRPVRLTGSAI
-578 GSVDWLI
+578 SSVDWLI
-585 EVSFRAPI
+585 EVCFRAPI

-637 EQARKR
+637 EQARGR
-643 TQADRDSEERALL
+643 AQADRDSEDRSLL

-671 FIPGDLPADVTPR
+671 FIPGDLPPDVTPR
-684 REYGAWISALNRAL
+684 REYGAWITALNRL
-698 TEMNASR
+698 LSEMNASTT
-705 ESGGSGKAFDPELQ
+705 GKAFDPELQ

-731 FEREGVIG
+731 FERQGVIRIV
-739 LLPPKDENS
+739 PPMDRVLAFTGTAGSDTVS
-748 VARWDNLG
+748 VASTDGLILGAPVSGKGIADGTVIKSLTATTITLSQPPTATGPGELTVTTTAWDNLG
-756 ASLLGVIKDQ
+756 ASLLAVIKDQ
-766 KSHRA
+766 KAHRP
-771 GLAEDGVIT
+771 GLAEDGIIT
-780 RYADFSMAWC
+780 RYADFSMAWR
-790 EGKDDECSRLSSA
+790 EGKDDDCARLSSA
-803 IAASLKGPWTV
+803 IAASLKGPWS
-814 RAESEASF
+814 AKAASEASF
-822 GRLQPFYWLLI
+822 SRMQPFYWLLI
-833 AYVLVVL
+833 AYAVTVL
-840 MVLVS
+840 MVFAS
-845 WVTGSEALRVWGY
+845 WLTSSESLRAWAY
-858 RLLLLSFI
+858 RLLVLCFI
-866 LHTAALGYRM
+866 LHTLALGYRM

-885 NLYSTGIFVAW
+885 NLYSSGIFVAW
-896 GAVGLGIMLER
+896 GAVALGIMLER

-927 IAHNLGLSGEDNLES
+927 VAHNLGLSGEDNLES

-948 TNFWLATHVTIVT
+948 SNFWLATHVTIVT

-981 AFKSDYNWGDSV
+981 AFKKDYNWGDSV

-1001 AFAVMA
+1001 AFAVLA

-1054 VRREGLMQPLIF
+1054 VRREGLMQLLIF
-1066 GNMVTAWS
+1066 GNIVTAWS

>member
-1 VNTEEHQKK
+1 MNSEEHQKK
-10 ADSGRR
+10 ADSGHI

-135 IPEGEKRNYSE
+135 IPEGEQRNYSE
-146 AFREFEIALVEKS
+146 AFREFEIALVQKS
-159 PAGETVVAI
+159 ATAETVVAI
-168 PDSILRTIGEKIV
+168 PDSILRDI
-181 SANKLSEKNTTA
+181 AD
-193 AKKLAEETFAYALKM
+193 KKAPSSVE
-208 PPKEAAAFLKNAE
+208 
-221 SKAKKV
+221 
-227 SEAAEEKASLA
+227 
-238 AKALLQESL
+238 
-247 ITLPGTP
+247 LPGTP

-266 MLRAKSQMPEGLDL
+266 MLRAKSQMPDGLAL

-290 QLAYK
+290 ELAYK
-295 PMPESF
+295 PLPESY

-311 IIELKTKEKSLGTWA
+311 IVELKTKDKSLGTWA

-339 FEDADKTYE
+339 FEDAGKTHE

-368 HEKYPGTETPRR
+368 HEKYPGTETPKR

-402 PLRHAGLTFFQSNFG
+402 PLRHAGLTFFQSSFG
-417 STKDGKDLSVL
+417 NTKEGKNLSVL

-459 RFLRGRNAKATAAVL
+459 RFLRGRAAKAAAVL
-474 ALGLLTHSAS
+474 TLGFLTATAD
-484 AADATWNTHAF
+484 AADAGWNTREF
-495 GDIPVQSG
+495 GEIPVQSG
-503 GRIIPIETLATGSL
+503 GRVIPIETLATGSL
-517 LQMRSRTSISLTKI
+517 LQMRSRTSISLTKL
-531 ERIAFGQRPSTWTKD
+531 ERVAFGQPPSTWTAE
-546 QREEIAKEIPALST
+546 QREEIAKELPALST
-560 ELQTLL
+560 ELQAML
-566 EKRPVRLTGGSI
+566 EKRPVRFTGGAIS
-578 GSVDWLI
+578 SVDWLI

-605 NVLKRVGGDPEKSLY
+605 NVLKRVGGNPEKSLY

-637 EQARKR
+637 EKARSR
-643 TQADRDSEERALL
+643 AQADRDTEDRALL

-684 REYGAWISALNRAL
+684 REYAAWIAAIGRAIA
-698 TEMNASR
+698 EMNASAT
-705 ESGGSGKAFDPELQ
+705 GKAFDPELQ

-739 LLPPKDENS
+739 LMPPKDETS
-748 VARWDNLG
+748 LARWDNLG
-756 ASLLGVIKDQ
+756 ASLLGVINDK
-766 KSHRA
+766 KVHRA
-771 GLAEDGVIT
+771 GLAEDGIIT
-780 RYADFSMAWC
+780 RYADFSMAWR
-790 EGKDDECSRLSSA
+790 EGKDDDCARLSSA
-803 IAASLKGPWTV
+803 IAASLKGPWSAK
-814 RAESEASF
+814 AESEASF

-833 AYVLVVL
+833 AYVVVVL

-845 WVTGSEALRVWGY
+845 WVTGSETLRVWGY
-858 RLLLLSFI
+858 RLLLLFFI

-896 GAVGLGIMLER
+896 GAVGMGILLER

-914 AAATGITGFVSLI
+914 AVATGITGFVSLI
-927 IAHNLGLSGEDNLES
+927 VAHNLGLSGEDNLES

-981 AFKSDYNWGDSV
+981 AFKKDYNWGDSV

-1054 VRREGLMQPLIF
+1054 VRREGLMQLLVF

-1101 WASQLALIALGWLPD
+1101 WASQLALIALGWFPD
-1116 RSKSVQTA
+1116 RSKSAQAA

>member
-1 VNTEEHQKK
+1 MNSEEHQKK
-10 ADSGRR
+10 ADSGNV

-62 CFYPMDPTAA
+62 CFYPMDPTAP
-72 LRIPLPAGFTL
+72 LQIPLPAGFTL

-92 FAHVRHFKATAAK
+92 FAHVRHFKATTAK
-105 VGNLMIHAGLLLL
+105 IGNLMIHAGLLLL

-135 IPEGEKRNYSE
+135 IPEGEQRNYSE
-146 AFREFEIALVEKS
+146 AFREFEIALVQKS
-159 PAGETVVAI
+159 AASDAVVAI
-168 PDSILRTIGEKIV
+168 PDSILRNI
-181 SANKLSEKNTTA
+181 A
-193 AKKLAEETFAYALKM
+193 AKKAPSSVE
-208 PPKEAAAFLKNAE
+208 
-221 SKAKKV
+221 
-227 SEAAEEKASLA
+227 
-238 AKALLQESL
+238 
-247 ITLPGTP
+247 LPGTP

-266 MLRAKSQMPEGLDL
+266 MLRAKSQMPDGLAL

-290 QLAYK
+290 ELAYK
-295 PMPESF
+295 PLPESY

-311 IIELKTKEKSLGTWA
+311 IVELKTKDKSLGTWA

-339 FEDADKTYE
+339 FEDAGKTYE

-368 HEKYPGTETPRR
+368 HEKYPGTETPKR

-402 PLRHAGLTFFQSNFG
+402 PLRHAGLTFFQSSFG
-417 STKDGKDLSVL
+417 NTKEGKNLSVL

-459 RFLRGRNAKATAAVL
+459 RFLRGRAAKAAAVL
-474 ALGLLTHSAS
+474 TLGFLTATVD
-484 AADATWNTHAF
+484 AADAGWNTRAF
-495 GDIPVQSG
+495 GEIPVQSG
-503 GRIIPIETLATGSL
+503 GRVIPIETLATGSL

-531 ERIAFGQRPSTWTKD
+531 ERVAFGQPPSTWTAE
-546 QREEIAKEIPALST
+546 QREEIAKELPALST
-560 ELQTLL
+560 ELQAML
-566 EKRPVRLTGGSI
+566 EKRPVRLTGGAI
-578 GSVDWLI
+578 NSVDWLI

-605 NVLKRVGGDPEKSLY
+605 NVLKRVGGNPEKSLY

-631 ELSKAA
+631 LLSQDA
-637 EQARKR
+637 EKARKR
-643 TQADRDSEERALL
+643 PQADRDTEDRALL

-684 REYGAWISALNRAL
+684 REYAAWIAALGRAV
-698 TEMNASR
+698 TEMNASA
-705 ESGGSGKAFDPELQ
+705 SGKAFDPELQ

-739 LLPPKDENS
+739 LMPPKDETS
-748 VARWDNLG
+748 LARWDNLG
-756 ASLLGVIKDQ
+756 ASLLGVINDK
-766 KSHRA
+766 KVHRA
-771 GLAEDGVIT
+771 GLAEDGIIT
-780 RYADFSMAWC
+780 RYADFSMAWR
-790 EGKDDECSRLSSA
+790 EGKDDDCARLSSA
-803 IAASLKGPWTV
+803 IAASLKGPWSAK
-814 RAESEASF
+814 AESEASF

-833 AYVLVVL
+833 AYVVVVL

-845 WVTGSEALRVWGY
+845 WVTGSETLRVWGY
-858 RLLLLSFI
+858 RLLLLFFI

-896 GAVGLGIMLER
+896 GAVGMGILLER

-914 AAATGITGFVSLI
+914 AVATGITGFVSLI
-927 IAHNLGLSGEDNLES
+927 VAHNLGLSGEDNLES

-981 AFKSDYNWGDSV
+981 AFKKDYNWGDSV

-1054 VRREGLMQPLIF
+1054 VRREGLMQLLVF

-1101 WASQLALIALGWLPD
+1101 WASQLALIALGWFPD
-1116 RSKSVQTA
+1116 RSKSAQAA

>member
-1 VNTEEHQKK
+1 VNSEEHQKK
-10 ADSGRR
+10 ANSGRR

-49 IWHVQKVYFSSWL
+49 IWHVQKVYFSSWF
-62 CFYPMDPTAA
+62 CFYPMDPTAP

-135 IPEGEKRNYSE
+135 IPEGEQRNYSE
-146 AFREFEIALVEKS
+146 AFRDFEIALVEKS
-159 PAGETVVAI
+159 TAGDVVVTI
-168 PDSILRTIGEKIV
+168 PDSILRDI
-181 SANKLSEKNTTA
+181 A
-193 AKKLAEETFAYALKM
+193 AKKTPSSVE
-208 PPKEAAAFLKNAE
+208 
-221 SKAKKV
+221 
-227 SEAAEEKASLA
+227 
-238 AKALLQESL
+238 
-247 ITLPGTP
+247 LPGTP

-266 MLRAKSQMPEGLDL
+266 MIRAKSQMSDGIDL

-290 QLAYK
+290 ELTYK
-295 PMPESF
+295 PLPESF

-311 IIELKTKEKSLGTWA
+311 IVELKTKDKSLGIWV

-339 FEDADKTYE
+339 FVDAGKTYD

-360 TVQLDKFT
+360 TVLLDKFT
-368 HEKYPGTETPRR
+368 HEKYPGTETPKR

-402 PLRHAGLTFFQSNFG
+402 PLRHAGLTFFQSSFG
-417 STKDGKDLSVL
+417 STKDGKNLSVL

-444 LMSLGLVWHFGVSLL
+444 LMSLGLIWHFGVSLL
-459 RFLRGRNAKATAAVL
+459 RFLRGRSAKAAAVIL
-474 ALGLLTHSAS
+474 ALGLLTPAAS
-484 AADATWNTHAF
+484 AADATWDTLAF

-503 GRIIPIETLATGSL
+503 GRIVPIQTLATGSL
-517 LQMRSRTSISLTKI
+517 LQMRSRTSISLSKI
-531 ERIAFGQRPSTWTKD
+531 ERVAFGQPPSTWTAE
-546 QREEIAKEIPALST
+546 QRAEIAKELPALST
-560 ELQTLL
+560 ELQALL
-566 EKRPVRLTGGSI
+566 EKRQVRLTGGAIS
-578 GSVDWLI
+578 SVDWFI
-585 EVSFRAPI
+585 EVCFRAPI

-643 TQADRDSEERALL
+643 PQADRDVEDRGLL
-656 QLESAARQ
+656 TLESAARQ

-671 FIPGDLPADVTPR
+671 FIPGDLPLDVTPR

-698 TEMNASR
+698 SEMNASAT
-705 ESGGSGKAFDPELQ
+705 GKAFDPELQ

-739 LLPPKDENS
+739 LMPPKDETS
-748 VARWDNLG
+748 LARWDNLG
-756 ASLLGVIKDQ
+756 ASLLGIIKDQ
-766 KSHRA
+766 KAHRA
-771 GLAEDGVIT
+771 GLAEDGIIT
-780 RYADFSMAWC
+780 RYADFSMAWR
-790 EGKDDECSRLSSA
+790 EGKDDDCSRLSSA
-803 IAASLKGPWTV
+803 IAASLKGPWTARV
-814 RAESEASF
+814 ESEASF

-833 AYVLVVL
+833 AYVVVVL

-858 RLLLLSFI
+858 RLLVLSFI
-866 LHTAALGYRM
+866 LHTAALLYRM
-876 WLHGRPPVT
+876 WLHDRPPVT

-914 AAATGITGFVSLI
+914 AVATGITGFVSLI
-927 IAHNLGLSGEDNLES
+927 VAHNLGLSGEDNLES

-981 AFKSDYNWGDSV
+981 AFKKDYNWGDSV

-1054 VRREGLMQPLIF
+1054 VRREGLMQLLIF
-1066 GNMVTAWS
+1066 GNIVTAWS

-1090 TESGFF
+1090 TETGAF
-1096 WLMIF
+1096 WLYYVF
-1101 WASQLALIALGWLPD
+1101 CPSQLALIALGWLPD
-1116 RSKSVQTA
+1116 RSKSAHKTA

>member
-1 VNTEEHQKK
+1 VNSEEHQKK
-10 ADSGRR
+10 ADSGNV

-62 CFYPMDPTAA
+62 CFYPMDPTAP
-72 LRIPLPAGFTL
+72 LQIPLPAGFTL

-92 FAHVRHFKATAAK
+92 FAHVRHFKATTAK
-105 VGNLMIHAGLLLL
+105 IGNLMIHAGLLLL

-135 IPEGEKRNYSE
+135 IPEGEQRNYSE
-146 AFREFEIALVEKS
+146 AFREFEIALVQKS
-159 PAGETVVAI
+159 AASDAVVAI
-168 PDSILRTIGEKIV
+168 PDSILRNI
-181 SANKLSEKNTTA
+181 A
-193 AKKLAEETFAYALKM
+193 AKKAPSSVE
-208 PPKEAAAFLKNAE
+208 
-221 SKAKKV
+221 
-227 SEAAEEKASLA
+227 
-238 AKALLQESL
+238 
-247 ITLPGTP
+247 LPGTP

-266 MLRAKSQMPEGLDL
+266 MLRAKSQMPDGLAL

-290 QLAYK
+290 ELAYK
-295 PMPESF
+295 PLPESY

-311 IIELKTKEKSLGTWA
+311 IVELKTKDKSLGTWA

-339 FEDADKTYE
+339 FEDAGKTYE

-368 HEKYPGTETPRR
+368 HEKYPGTETPKR

-402 PLRHAGLTFFQSNFG
+402 PLRHAGLTFFQSSFG
-417 STKDGKDLSVL
+417 NTKEGKNLSVL

-459 RFLRGRNAKATAAVL
+459 RFLRGRAAKAAAVL
-474 ALGLLTHSAS
+474 TLGFLTATVD
-484 AADATWNTHAF
+484 AADAGWNTRAF
-495 GDIPVQSG
+495 GEIPVQSG
-503 GRIIPIETLATGSL
+503 GRVIPIETLATGSL

-531 ERIAFGQRPSTWTKD
+531 ERVAFGQPPSTWTAE
-546 QREEIAKEIPALST
+546 QREEIAKELPALST
-560 ELQTLL
+560 ELQAML
-566 EKRPVRLTGGSI
+566 EKRPVRLTGGAI
-578 GSVDWLI
+578 NSVDWLI

-605 NVLKRVGGDPEKSLY
+605 NVLKRVGGNPEKSLY

-631 ELSKAA
+631 LLSQDA
-637 EQARKR
+637 EKARKR
-643 TQADRDSEERALL
+643 PQADRDTEDRALL

-684 REYGAWISALNRAL
+684 REYAAWIAALGRAV
-698 TEMNASR
+698 TEMNASV
-705 ESGGSGKAFDPELQ
+705 SGKAFDPELQ

-739 LLPPKDENS
+739 LMPPKEETS
-748 VARWDNLG
+748 LARWDNLG
-756 ASLLGVIKDQ
+756 ASLLGVINDK
-766 KSHRA
+766 KVHRA
-771 GLAEDGVIT
+771 GLAEDGIIT
-780 RYADFSMAWC
+780 RYADFSMAWR
-790 EGKDDECSRLSSA
+790 EGKDDDCARLSSA
-803 IAASLKGPWTV
+803 IAASLKGPWSAK
-814 RAESEASF
+814 AESEASF

-833 AYVLVVL
+833 AYVVVVL

-845 WVTGSEALRVWGY
+845 WVTGSETLRVWGY
-858 RLLLLSFI
+858 RLLLLFFI

-896 GAVGLGIMLER
+896 GAVGMGILLER

-914 AAATGITGFVSLI
+914 AVATGITGFVSLI
-927 IAHNLGLSGEDNLES
+927 VAHNLGLSGEDNLES

-981 AFKSDYNWGDSV
+981 AFKKDYNWGDSV

-1054 VRREGLMQPLIF
+1054 VRREGLMQLLVF

-1101 WASQLALIALGWLPD
+1101 WASQLALIALGWFPD
-1116 RSKSVQTA
+1116 RSKSAQAA

>member
-1 VNTEEHQKK
+1 VNSEEHQKK
-10 ADSGRR
+10 ADSGNV

-62 CFYPMDPTAA
+62 CFYPMDPTAP
-72 LRIPLPAGFTL
+72 LQIPLPAGFTL

-135 IPEGEKRNYSE
+135 IPEGEQRNYSE
-146 AFREFEIALVEKS
+146 AFREFEIALVQKS
-159 PAGETVVAI
+159 AASDAVVAI
-168 PDSILRTIGEKIV
+168 PDSILRDI
-181 SANKLSEKNTTA
+181 A
-193 AKKLAEETFAYALKM
+193 AKKAPSSVE
-208 PPKEAAAFLKNAE
+208 
-221 SKAKKV
+221 
-227 SEAAEEKASLA
+227 
-238 AKALLQESL
+238 
-247 ITLPGTP
+247 LPGTP

-266 MLRAKSQMPEGLDL
+266 MLRAKSQMPDGLAL

-290 QLAYK
+290 ELAYK
-295 PMPESF
+295 PLPESY

-311 IIELKTKEKSLGTWA
+311 IVELKTKDKSLGTWA

-339 FEDADKTYE
+339 FEDAGKTYE

-368 HEKYPGTETPRR
+368 HEKYPGTETPKR

-402 PLRHAGLTFFQSNFG
+402 PLRHAGLTFFQSSFG
-417 STKDGKDLSVL
+417 NTKEGKNLSVL

-459 RFLRGRNAKATAAVL
+459 RFLRGRAAKAAAVL
-474 ALGLLTHSAS
+474 TLGFLTATVD
-484 AADATWNTHAF
+484 AADAGWNTRAF
-495 GDIPVQSG
+495 GEIPVQSG
-503 GRIIPIETLATGSL
+503 GRVIPIETLATGSL

-531 ERIAFGQRPSTWTKD
+531 ERVAFGQPPSTWTAE
-546 QREEIAKEIPALST
+546 QREEIAKELPALST
-560 ELQTLL
+560 ELQAML
-566 EKRPVRLTGGSI
+566 EKRPVRLTGGAI
-578 GSVDWLI
+578 NSVDWLI

-605 NVLKRVGGDPEKSLY
+605 NVLKRVGGNPEKSLY

-631 ELSKAA
+631 LLSQDA
-637 EQARKR
+637 EKARKR
-643 TQADRDSEERALL
+643 PQADRDTEDRALL

-684 REYGAWISALNRAL
+684 REYAAWIAALGRAV
-698 TEMNASR
+698 TEMNASA
-705 ESGGSGKAFDPELQ
+705 SGKAFDPELQ

-739 LLPPKDENS
+739 LMPPKDETS
-748 VARWDNLG
+748 LARWDNLG
-756 ASLLGVIKDQ
+756 ASLLGVINDK
-766 KSHRA
+766 KVHRA
-771 GLAEDGVIT
+771 GLAEDGIIT
-780 RYADFSMAWC
+780 RYADFSMAWR
-790 EGKDDECSRLSSA
+790 EGKDDDCARLSSA
-803 IAASLKGPWTV
+803 IAASLKGPWSAK
-814 RAESEASF
+814 AESEASF

-833 AYVLVVL
+833 AYVVVVL

-845 WVTGSEALRVWGY
+845 WVTGSETLRVWGY
-858 RLLLLSFI
+858 RLLLLFFI

-896 GAVGLGIMLER
+896 GAVGMGILLER

-914 AAATGITGFVSLI
+914 AVATGITGFVSLI
-927 IAHNLGLSGEDNLES
+927 VAHNLGLSGEDNLES

-981 AFKSDYNWGDSV
+981 AFKKDYNWGDSV

-1054 VRREGLMQPLIF
+1054 VRREGLMQLLVF

-1101 WASQLALIALGWLPD
+1101 WASQLALIALGWFPD
-1116 RSKSVQTA
+1116 RSKSAQAA

>member
-1 VNTEEHQKK
+1 MNSEEHQKK
-10 ADSGRR
+10 ADSGNV

-62 CFYPMDPTAA
+62 CFYPMDPTAP
-72 LRIPLPAGFTL
+72 LQIPLPAGFTL

-92 FAHVRHFKATAAK
+92 FAHVRHFKATTAK
-105 VGNLMIHAGLLLL
+105 IGNLMIHAGLLLL

-135 IPEGEKRNYSE
+135 IPEGEQRNYSE
-146 AFREFEIALVEKS
+146 AFREFEIALVQKS
-159 PAGETVVAI
+159 AASDAVVAI
-168 PDSILRTIGEKIV
+168 PDSILRDI
-181 SANKLSEKNTTA
+181 A
-193 AKKLAEETFAYALKM
+193 AKKAPSSVE
-208 PPKEAAAFLKNAE
+208 
-221 SKAKKV
+221 
-227 SEAAEEKASLA
+227 
-238 AKALLQESL
+238 
-247 ITLPGTP
+247 LPGTP

-266 MLRAKSQMPEGLDL
+266 MLRAKSQMPDGLAL

-290 QLAYK
+290 ELAYK
-295 PMPESF
+295 PLPESY

-311 IIELKTKEKSLGTWA
+311 IVELKTKDKSLGTWA

-339 FEDADKTYE
+339 FEDAGKTYE

-368 HEKYPGTETPRR
+368 HEKYPGTETPKR

-402 PLRHAGLTFFQSNFG
+402 PLRHAGLTFFQSSFG
-417 STKDGKDLSVL
+417 NTKEGKNLSVL

-459 RFLRGRNAKATAAVL
+459 RFLRGRAAKAAAVL
-474 ALGLLTHSAS
+474 TLGFLTATVD
-484 AADATWNTHAF
+484 AADAGWNTRAF
-495 GDIPVQSG
+495 GEIPVQSG
-503 GRIIPIETLATGSL
+503 GRVIPIETLATGSL

-531 ERIAFGQRPSTWTKD
+531 ERVAFGQPPSTWTAE
-546 QREEIAKEIPALST
+546 QREEIAKELPALST
-560 ELQTLL
+560 ELQAML
-566 EKRPVRLTGGSI
+566 EKRPVRLTGGAI
-578 GSVDWLI
+578 NSVDWLI

-605 NVLKRVGGDPEKSLY
+605 NVLKRVGGNPEKSLY

-631 ELSKAA
+631 LLSQDA
-637 EQARKR
+637 EKARKR
-643 TQADRDSEERALL
+643 PQADRDTEDRALL

-684 REYGAWISALNRAL
+684 REYAAWIAALGRAV
-698 TEMNASR
+698 TEMNASV
-705 ESGGSGKAFDPELQ
+705 SGKAFDPELQ

-739 LLPPKDENS
+739 LMPPKDETS
-748 VARWDNLG
+748 LARWDNLG
-756 ASLLGVIKDQ
+756 ASLLGVINDK
-766 KSHRA
+766 KVHRA
-771 GLAEDGVIT
+771 GLAEDGIIT
-780 RYADFSMAWC
+780 RYADFSMAWR
-790 EGKDDECSRLSSA
+790 EGKDDDCARLSSA
-803 IAASLKGPWTV
+803 IAASLKGPWSAK
-814 RAESEASF
+814 AESEASF

-833 AYVLVVL
+833 AYVVVVL

-845 WVTGSEALRVWGY
+845 WVTGSETLRVWGY
-858 RLLLLSFI
+858 RLLLLFFI

-896 GAVGLGIMLER
+896 GAVGMGILLER

-914 AAATGITGFVSLI
+914 AVATGITGFVSLI
-927 IAHNLGLSGEDNLES
+927 VAHNLGLSGEDNLES

-981 AFKSDYNWGDSV
+981 AFKKDYNWGDSV

-1054 VRREGLMQPLIF
+1054 VRREGLMQLLVF

-1101 WASQLALIALGWLPD
+1101 WASQLALIALGWFPD
-1116 RSKSVQTA
+1116 RSKSTTTA

>member
-1 VNTEEHQKK
+1 MNTTEFEKK

-16 LIDTLASLKLTVLL
+16 LVDTLASLKLTVFLL
-30 LILSMILILLGTL
+30 VLSMILVLLGTL

-49 IWHVQKVYFSSWL
+49 VWHVQKVYFSDWL
-62 CFYPMDPTAA
+62 CFYPMDPTAP
-72 LRIPLPAGFTL
+72 LRVPLPGGFTL
-83 GALLIINLA
+83 GALLMLNLG
-92 FAHVRHFKATAAK
+92 FAHFRHFKATSAK
-105 VGNLMIHAGLLLL
+105 VGISMIHAGLLLL

-126 IYQEESAMI
+126 VYQEESAMI

-146 AFREFEIALVEKS
+146 AFREFEIALVGKS
-159 PAGETVVAI
+159 AGADAVVAV
-168 PDSILRTIGEKIV
+168 PDAILRDI
-181 SANKLSEKNTTA
+181 A
-193 AKKLAEETFAYALKM
+193 AKKAPATIA
-208 PPKEAAAFLKNAE
+208 
-221 SKAKKV
+221 
-227 SEAAEEKASLA
+227 
-238 AKALLQESL
+238 
-247 ITLPGTP
+247 LPGTP
-254 YTLVVQTYHPNA
+254 FTLHVLTYHPNA
-266 MLRAKSQMPEGLDL
+266 MLRAKSQMPDGIDL

-290 QLAYK
+290 GLAYK
-295 PMPESF
+295 PLPESF

-311 IIELKTKEKSLGTWA
+311 IVELKTNDRSLGTWA

-339 FEDADKTYE
+339 FTDAGKTYE
-348 LSLRRTRYYVPF
+348 ISLRRTRYYVPF

-393 FPFNISMNQ
+393 FTYNISMNQ
-402 PLRHAGLTFFQSNFG
+402 PLRHAGLTFFQSSFG
-417 STKDGKDLSVL
+417 STKDGKSLSVL

-436 LIPYISVA
+436 LLPYISVA
-444 LMSLGLVWHFGVSLL
+444 IMSLGLVWHFGFSLL
-459 RFLRGRNAKATAAVL
+459 RFLRGRAAKAAAVL
-474 ALGLLTHSAS
+474 TFGLLATTAD
-484 AADATWNTHAF
+484 AADASWNTREF
-495 GDIPVQSG
+495 GEIPVQSG

-517 LQMRSRTSISLTKI
+517 LQMRSRTSISLTKL
-531 ERIAFGQRPSTWTKD
+531 ERVAFGQRPSTWTKE

-560 ELQTLL
+560 ELQALL
-566 EKRPVRLTGGSI
+566 EKRPVRLTGGAI

-593 ARHLPTFRVEHP
+593 ARQLPTFRVEHP
-605 NVLKRVGGDPEKSLY
+605 NVLKRVGGNPEKSLY

-637 EQARKR
+637 EQARGR
-643 TQADRDSEERALL
+643 AQADRDSEDRALL

-719 KTVKT
+719 KTVRT

-739 LLPPKDENS
+739 LLPPKDETS
-748 VARWDNLG
+748 LARWDNLG

-766 KSHRA
+766 KAHRS

-780 RYADFSMAWC
+780 RYADFSMAWR
-790 EGKDDECSRLSSA
+790 EGKDDECSRLSTA
-803 IAASLKGPWTV
+803 IAASLKGPWSGK
-814 RAESEASF
+814 AASEAWF
-822 GRLQPFYWLLI
+822 GRMQPFYWLLI
-833 AYVLVVL
+833 AYAITVL
-840 MVLVS
+840 MVFAS
-845 WVTGSEALRVWGY
+845 WLTSSENLRAWSY
-858 RLLLLSFI
+858 RLLVACFV
-866 LHTAALGYRM
+866 LHTLALGYRM

-885 NLYSTGIFVAW
+885 NLYSSGIFVAW
-896 GAVGLGIMLER
+896 GAVALGIMLER

-927 IAHNLGLSGEDNLES
+927 VAHNLGLSGEDNLES

-948 TNFWLATHVTIVT
+948 SNFWLATHVTIVT

-981 AFKSDYNWGDSV
+981 AFKKDYVWGDSV

-1001 AFAVMA
+1001 AFAVLA

-1044 LCLHARWGGL
+1044 ICLHARWGGL
-1054 VRREGLMQPLIF
+1054 VRREGLMQLLVF
-1066 GNMVTAWS
+1066 GNIVTAWS

-1090 TESGFF
+1090 TETGSF
-1096 WLMIF
+1096 WLYYVF
-1101 WASQLALIALGWLPD
+1101 CPSQLALIALGWLPD
-1116 RSKSVQTA
+1116 RSKSALKTA

>member
-1 VNTEEHQKK
+1 MNQQEFEKR
-10 ADSGRR
+10 ADTGRR
-16 LIDTLASLKLTVLL
+16 LIDTLASLKLTVGLL
-30 LILSMILILLGTL
+30 VMSMILIVLGTL

-49 IWHVQKVYFSSWL
+49 IWHVQKVYFGGWL

-72 LRIPLPAGFTL
+72 VRIPLPAGFTL
-83 GALLIINLA
+83 GVLLIVNLA

-146 AFREFEIALVEKS
+146 AFRDFEIALVEKS
-159 PAGETVVAI
+159 AGTDKVVTV
-168 PDSILRTIGEKIV
+168 PDSILRSISDGR
-181 SANKLSEKNTTA
+181 L
-193 AKKLAEETFAYALKM
+193 
-208 PPKEAAAFLKNAE
+208 PP
-221 SKAKKV
+221 
-227 SEAAEEKASLA
+227 
-238 AKALLQESL
+238 L
-247 ITLPGTP
+247 IELPGTP
-254 YTLVVQTYHPNA
+254 FTLDVQAYHPNA
-266 MLRAKSQMPEGLDL
+266 MIRAKTQMPDGVAI

-290 QLAYK
+290 ELTYK
-295 PMPESF
+295 PLRESF

-311 IIELKTKEKSLGTWA
+311 IVELKIKEKSLGTWV

-339 FEDADKTYE
+339 FTEDGKTYE
-348 LSLRRTRYYVPF
+348 VSLRRVRYYVPF
-360 TVQLDKFT
+360 TVRLDKFT

-380 FASDVTLKEGASS
+380 FASDVTLVEGASS
-393 FPFNISMNQ
+393 FAFNISMNQ
-402 PLRHAGLTFFQSNFG
+402 PLRHAGLTFFQSSFG
-417 STKDGKDLSVL
+417 STKEGKDQTVL

-436 LIPYISVA
+436 LIPYVSVA
-444 LMSLGLVWHFGVSLL
+444 LMSLGLIWHFGFSLL
-459 RFLRGRNAKATAAVL
+459 RFLRGRAAKAAAVL
-474 ALGLLTHSAS
+474 VLGFLSAS
-484 AADATWNTHAF
+484 SQAADAGWDSRGF
-495 GDIPVQSG
+495 GEIPVQSG
-503 GRIIPIETLATGSL
+503 GRIVPIETLATGSL
-517 LQMRSRTSISLTKI
+517 LQMRARTSVALSKL
-531 ERIAFGQRPSTWTKD
+531 ERVAFGRRPSTWSAED
-546 QREEIAKEIPALST
+546 RAAIAKELPALDA
-560 ELQTLL
+560 ELQAML
-566 EKRPVRLTGGSI
+566 EKRPVRLTGGS
-578 GSVDWLI
+578 VAALDWLI
-585 EVSFRAPI
+585 EVSFRAPV

-605 NVLKRVGGDPEKSLY
+605 NVLRRVGGDPEKSLY

-637 EQARKR
+637 EQARSR
-643 TQADRDSEERALL
+643 ASADRDAEDRALL
-656 QLESAARQ
+656 QLENAARQ
-664 YATLSMT
+664 YAMLSMT

-698 TEMNASR
+698 TEMNANR
-705 ESGGSGKAFDPELQ
+705 ANGGSGQAFDPELQ
-719 KTVKT
+719 KTVRT

-731 FEREGVIG
+731 FDRQGAIG
-739 LLPPKDENS
+739 LMPPKELAS
-748 VARWDNLG
+748 VERWDNLG
-756 ASLLGVIKDQ
+756 GSLLGIIKDQ
-766 KSHRA
+766 KTHRA
-771 GLAEDGVIT
+771 GLAEDGLIT
-780 RYADFSMAWC
+780 RYADFSMAWR
-790 EGKDDECSRLSSA
+790 EGKDDECSRLISA
-803 IAASLKGPWTV
+803 IAASLKGPWSA

-833 AYVLVVL
+833 AYAVTVL
-840 MVLVS
+840 MVFAS
-845 WVTGSEALRVWGY
+845 WVTGSEALRAWGY
-858 RLLLLSFI
+858 RLLVLSFF

-876 WLHGRPPVT
+876 WLHARPPVT

-896 GAVGLGIMLER
+896 GAVGLGILLER

-914 AAATGITGFVSLI
+914 AVATGVIGFVSLI
-927 IAHNLGLSGEDNLES
+927 VAHNLGLSGEDNLES

-981 AFKSDYNWGDSV
+981 AFKKDYDWGDSV

-1001 AFAVMA
+1001 AFAVLA

-1054 VRREGLMQPLIF
+1054 VRREGLMQLLVF
-1066 GNMVTAWS
+1066 GNIVTAWS

-1090 TESGFF
+1090 TEQGAF
-1096 WLMIF
+1096 WLYGVF
-1101 WASQLALIALGWLPD
+1101 VPSQLALIALGWLPD
-1116 RSKSVQTA
+1116 RSKSANKTA

>member
-1 VNTEEHQKK
+1 MSTEEFAKK
-10 ADSGRR
+10 ADSGRK
-16 LIDTLASLKLTVLL
+16 LIDTLASLRLTVFLL
-30 LILSMILILLGTL
+30 VLSMILVLLGTL

-49 IWHVQKVYFSSWL
+49 VWHVQKVYFSSWL
-62 CFYPMDPTAA
+62 CFYPMDATSAV
-72 LRIPLPAGFTL
+72 RMPLPGGFL
-83 GALLIINLA
+83 IGALLILNLA
-92 FAHVRHFKATAAK
+92 FAHFRHFKATAAK
-105 VGNLMIHAGLLLL
+105 IGISMIHAGLLLL
-118 LGGGFVTA
+118 LVGGFITA
-126 IYQEESAMI
+126 VYQEESAMI

-146 AFREFEIALVEKS
+146 AFRDFEIALVEKS
-159 PAGETVVAI
+159 GATEATVVI
-168 PDSILRTIGEKIV
+168 PDTILRDI
-181 SANKLSEKNTTA
+181 A
-193 AKKLAEETFAYALKM
+193 AKKAPTAVA
-208 PPKEAAAFLKNAE
+208 
-221 SKAKKV
+221 
-227 SEAAEEKASLA
+227 
-238 AKALLQESL
+238 
-247 ITLPGTP
+247 LPGTP
-254 YTLVVQTYHPNA
+254 FTLEVQAYHPNA
-266 MLRAKSQMPEGLDL
+266 MIRAKSQMPDGLEL

-290 QLAYK
+290 PLAYK
-295 PMPESF
+295 PLPESY

-311 IIELKTKEKSLGTWA
+311 IVELKTKDKSLGTWA

-339 FEDADKTYE
+339 FQDAGKTYE

-380 FASDVTLKEGASS
+380 FASDVTIKEGASQ
-393 FPFNISMNQ
+393 FGYNISMNQ
-402 PLRHAGLTFFQSNFG
+402 PLRHAGLTFFQSSFG
-417 STKDGKDLSVL
+417 STKDGKSLSVL

-436 LIPYISVA
+436 LLPYVSVFV
-444 LMSLGLVWHFGVSLL
+444 MSVGLLWHFGFSLW
-459 RFLRGRNAKATAAVL
+459 RFLRGRAAKTAALL
-474 ALGLLTHSAS
+474 ALGFLTATTD
-484 AADATWNTHAF
+484 AAETGWNTREF
-495 GDIPVQSG
+495 GEIPVQSG
-503 GRIIPIETLATGSL
+503 GRVIPVETLATGSL
-517 LQMRSRTSISLTKI
+517 LQMRSRTSISLTKL
-531 ERIAFGQRPSTWTKD
+531 ERVAFGQRPSTWTKE
-546 QREEIAKEIPALST
+546 QREEIAKELPALTT
-560 ELQTLL
+560 ELQAML
-566 EKRPVRLTGGSI
+566 EKRPVRLTGGAI

-637 EQARKR
+637 EQARGR
-643 TQADRDSEERALL
+643 AQADRDAEDRALL

-684 REYGAWISALNRAL
+684 REYGAWIAALNRAL
-698 TEMNASR
+698 TEMNASAT
-705 ESGGSGKAFDPELQ
+705 GKAFDPELQ

-739 LLPPKDENS
+739 LMPPKDES
-748 VARWDNLG
+748 SLARWDNLG

-766 KSHRA
+766 KVHRA
-771 GLAEDGVIT
+771 GLAEDGIVT
-780 RYADFSMAWC
+780 RYADFSMAWR
-790 EGKDDECSRLSSA
+790 EGKDDDCARLSSA
-803 IAASLKGPWTV
+803 IAASLKGPWSAK
-814 RAESEASF
+814 AESEAWF
-822 GRLQPFYWLLI
+822 GRMQPFYWLLI
-833 AYVLVVL
+833 AYAITVL
-840 MVLVS
+840 MVFAAWLTS
-845 WVTGSEALRVWGY
+845 SESLRAWSY
-858 RLLLLSFI
+858 RLLVACFV
-866 LHTAALGYRM
+866 LHTLSLGYRM

-885 NLYSTGIFVAW
+885 NLYSSGIFVAW
-896 GAVGLGIMLER
+896 GAVALGILLER

-927 IAHNLGLSGEDNLES
+927 VAHNLGLSGEDNLES

-948 TNFWLATHVTIVT
+948 SNFWLATHVTIVT

-981 AFKSDYNWGDSV
+981 ASKKDYAWGDSV

-1001 AFAVMA
+1001 AFAVLA

-1044 LCLHARWGGL
+1044 ICLHARWGGL
-1054 VRREGLMQPLIF
+1054 VRREGLMQLLVF
-1066 GNMVTAWS
+1066 GNIVTAWS

-1090 TESGFF
+1090 TESGFK

-1101 WASQLALIALGWLPD
+1101 WISQLAIIALGWLPD
-1116 RSKSVQTA
+1116 RAKSAQSA

>member
-1 VNTEEHQKK
+1 MNTEEFEKK

-16 LIDTLASLKLTVLL
+16 LVDTLASLRLTVFLL
-30 LILSMILILLGTL
+30 VLSMILVLLGTL

-49 IWHVQKVYFSSWL
+49 VWHVQKVYFSDWL

-72 LRIPLPAGFTL
+72 FRIPLPGGFL
-83 GALLIINLA
+83 IGALLIVNLA
-92 FAHVRHFKATAAK
+92 FAHFRHFKATAGK
-105 VGNLMIHAGLLLL
+105 VGISMIHAGLLLL
-118 LGGGFVTA
+118 LVGGFITA
-126 IYQEESAMI
+126 VYQEESAMI

-159 PAGETVVAI
+159 PAGEAVVAI
-168 PDSILRTIGEKIV
+168 PDAILRDI
-181 SANKLSEKNTTA
+181 A
-193 AKKLAEETFAYALKM
+193 AKKAPAEVA
-208 PPKEAAAFLKNAE
+208 
-221 SKAKKV
+221 
-227 SEAAEEKASLA
+227 
-238 AKALLQESL
+238 
-247 ITLPGTP
+247 LPGSP
-254 YTLVVQTYHPNA
+254 FTLVVQAYHPNA
-266 MLRAKSQMPEGLDL
+266 MLRAKSQLPEGLEL

-295 PMPESF
+295 PLPESF
-301 DDNKPNAPTA
+301 DDNRPNAPTA
-311 IIELKTKEKSLGTWA
+311 IVELKAKDKSLGTWA

-339 FEDADKTYE
+339 FTEAGKTYE

-360 TVQLDKFT
+360 TVRLDKFT

-393 FPFNISMNQ
+393 FAYNISMNQ
-402 PLRHAGLTFFQSNFG
+402 PLRHAGLTFFQSSFG
-417 STKDGKDLSVL
+417 STKDGKSLSVL

-436 LIPYISVA
+436 LLPYVSVA
-444 LMSLGLVWHFGVSLL
+444 IMSLGLLWHFGFSLL
-459 RFLRGRNAKATAAVL
+459 RFLRGRAAKAAAVL
-474 ALGLLTHSAS
+474 ALGLLTAG
-484 AADATWNTHAF
+484 ADAAEAGWNSREF
-495 GDIPVQSG
+495 GQIPVQSG
-503 GRIIPIETLATGSL
+503 GRIIPVETLATGSL
-517 LQMRSRTSISLTKI
+517 LQMRSRTSISLTKL
-531 ERIAFGQRPSTWTKD
+531 ERVAFGQRPSTWTKE
-546 QREEIAKEIPALST
+546 QREEIAKEIPALDDK
-560 ELQTLL
+560 LQALL
-566 EKRPVRLTGGSI
+566 EKRPVRLTGGAI
-578 GSVDWLI
+578 GSVDWLL
-585 EVSFRAPI
+585 EVSFRAPV

-637 EQARKR
+637 EQARSR
-643 TQADRDSEERALL
+643 AQADRDSEDRSLL

-684 REYGAWISALNRAL
+684 REYGAWISSLNRAL
-698 TEMNASR
+698 TEMNESR
-705 ESGGSGKAFDPELQ
+705 ANGGSGKAFDPELQ
-719 KTVKT
+719 KTVRT

-731 FEREGVIG
+731 FEREGSIG
-739 LLPPKDENS
+739 LLPPKEVTS
-748 VARWDNLG
+748 LARWDNLG
-756 ASLLGVIKDQ
+756 GSLLGIIKDQ
-766 KSHRA
+766 KTHRA
-771 GLAEDGVIT
+771 GLAEDGIIT
-780 RYADFSMAWC
+780 RYADFSVAWR
-790 EGKDDECSRLSSA
+790 EGKDDECARLSSA
-803 IAASLKGPWTV
+803 IAASLKGPWSAK
-814 RAESEASF
+814 AESEASF

-833 AYVLVVL
+833 AYAVTVL
-840 MVLVS
+840 MVFAGWLTS
-845 WVTGSEALRVWGY
+845 SEGLRAWAY
-858 RLLLLSFI
+858 RLLLACFV
-866 LHTAALGYRM
+866 LHTLALGYRM

-885 NLYSTGIFVAW
+885 NLYSSGIFVAW

-914 AAATGITGFVSLI
+914 AAATGICGFVSLI
-927 IAHNLGLSGEDNLES
+927 VAHNLGLSGEDNLES

-948 TNFWLATHVTIVT
+948 SNFWLATHVTIVT

-981 AFKSDYNWGDSV
+981 AFKKDYAWGDSV

-1001 AFAVMA
+1001 AFAVLA

-1044 LCLHARWGGL
+1044 ICLHARWGGL
-1054 VRREGLMQPLIF
+1054 VRREGLMQLLVF
-1066 GNMVTAWS
+1066 GNIVTAWS

-1090 TESGFF
+1090 TETGSF
-1096 WLMIF
+1096 WLYYVF
-1101 WASQLALIALGWLPD
+1101 CPSQLALIALGWLPD
-1116 RSKSVQTA
+1116 RSKSALQSA

>member
-1 VNTEEHQKK
+1 VNSEEHQKK

-16 LIDTLASLKLTVLL
+16 LVDTLASLKLTVLL

-49 IWHVQKVYFSSWL
+49 IWHVQKVYFSSWF
-62 CFYPMDPTAA
+62 CFYPMDPTAP

-135 IPEGEKRNYSE
+135 IPEGEQRNYSE
-146 AFREFEIALVEKS
+146 AFRDFEIALVEKS
-159 PAGETVVAI
+159 TAADVVVTI
-168 PDSILRTIGEKIV
+168 PDSILRDI
-181 SANKLSEKNTTA
+181 A
-193 AKKLAEETFAYALKM
+193 AKKTPSSVE
-208 PPKEAAAFLKNAE
+208 
-221 SKAKKV
+221 
-227 SEAAEEKASLA
+227 
-238 AKALLQESL
+238 
-247 ITLPGTP
+247 LPGTP
-254 YTLVVQTYHPNA
+254 FTLVVQTYHPNA
-266 MLRAKSQMPEGLDL
+266 MIRAKSQMTDGIDL

-290 QLAYK
+290 ELVYK
-295 PMPESF
+295 PLPESY

-311 IIELKTKEKSLGTWA
+311 IVELKTKEKSLGTWA

-339 FEDADKTYE
+339 FEDAGKTYE

-360 TVQLDKFT
+360 AVQLDKFT
-368 HEKYPGTETPRR
+368 HEKYPGTETPKR

-402 PLRHAGLTFFQSNFG
+402 PLRHAGLTFFQSSFG
-417 STKDGKDLSVL
+417 STKDGKNLSVL

-444 LMSLGLVWHFGVSLL
+444 LMSLGLIWHFGVSLL
-459 RFLRGRNAKATAAVL
+459 RFLRGRSAKAAVVVL
-474 ALGLLTHSAS
+474 TLGLLTPAAS
-484 AADATWNTHAF
+484 AADATWDTRPF

-503 GRIIPIETLATGSL
+503 GRIVPIETLATGSL
-517 LQMRSRTSISLTKI
+517 LQMRSRTSISLSKL
-531 ERIAFGQRPSTWTKD
+531 ERVAFGQRPSTWTAE
-546 QREEIAKEIPALST
+546 QREEIAKELPALSA
-560 ELQTLL
+560 ELQALL
-566 EKRPVRLTGGSI
+566 EKRPVRLTGGAVR
-578 GSVDWLI
+578 SVDWLI
-585 EVSFRAPI
+585 EVCFRAPI

-643 TQADRDSEERALL
+643 PQADRDVEDRGLL
-656 QLESAARQ
+656 TLESAARQ

-671 FIPGDLPADVTPR
+671 FIPGDLPLDVTPR
-684 REYGAWISALNRAL
+684 REYGAWTAALTRAL
-698 TEMNASR
+698 AEMNASAT
-705 ESGGSGKAFDPELQ
+705 GKAFDPELQ

-739 LLPPKDENS
+739 LMPPKDETS
-748 VARWDNLG
+748 LARWDNLG
-756 ASLLGVIKDQ
+756 ASLLGIIKDQ
-766 KSHRA
+766 KVHRA
-771 GLAEDGVIT
+771 GLAEDGIIT
-780 RYADFSMAWC
+780 RYADFSIAWR
-790 EGKDDECSRLSSA
+790 EGKDDECARLSSA
-803 IAASLKGPWTV
+803 IAASLKGPWSA

-833 AYVLVVL
+833 AYVVVVL

-845 WVTGSEALRVWGY
+845 WVTGSEGLRVWGY
-858 RLLLLSFI
+858 RLLVVSFI
-866 LHTAALGYRM
+866 LHTAALLYRM
-876 WLHGRPPVT
+876 WLHDRPPVT

-914 AAATGITGFVSLI
+914 AVATGITGFVSLI
-927 IAHNLGLSGEDNLES
+927 VAHNLGLSGEDNLES

-972 LGALHLALR
+972 LGALHLVLR
-981 AFKSDYNWGDSV
+981 AFKKDYNWGDSV

-1054 VRREGLMQPLIF
+1054 VRREGLMQLLIF
-1066 GNMVTAWS
+1066 GNIVTAWS

-1090 TESGFF
+1090 TETGAF
-1096 WLMIF
+1096 WLYYVF
-1101 WASQLALIALGWLPD
+1101 CPSQLALIALGWLPD
-1116 RSKSVQTA
+1116 RSKSALKTA

>member
-266 MLRAKSQMPEGLDL
+266 MLRAKSQMPEGLAL
-280 KATQGIGART
+280 TATQGIGART
-290 QLAYK
+290 GLAYK
-295 PMPESF
+295 PLPESF

-311 IIELKTKEKSLGTWA
+311 IVELKTKEKSLGTWA

-339 FEDADKTYE
+339 FEDAGKTYE

-380 FASDVTLKEGASS
+380 FASDVTLKEDASS

-402 PLRHAGLTFFQSNFG
+402 PLRHAGLTFFQSSFG
-417 STKDGKDLSVL
+417 STKDGKNLSVL

-484 AADATWNTHAF
+484 AADAIWNTRAF

-531 ERIAFGQRPSTWTKD
+531 ERIAFGQRPSTWTKE
-546 QREEIAKEIPALST
+546 QREEIAKEIPTLST
-560 ELQTLL
+560 ELQALL

-578 GSVDWLI
+578 SSVDWLI

-780 RYADFSMAWC
+780 RYADFSMAWR

-845 WVTGSEALRVWGY
+845 WVTGSEDLRVWGY

-1054 VRREGLMQPLIF
+1054 VRREGLMQLLIF

>member
-1 VNTEEHQKK
+1 MNSEEHQKK
-10 ADSGRR
+10 ADSGHI

-135 IPEGEKRNYSE
+135 IPEGEQRNYSE
-146 AFREFEIALVEKS
+146 AFREFEIALVQKS
-159 PAGETVVAI
+159 ATAETVVAI
-168 PDSILRTIGEKIV
+168 PDSILRDI
-181 SANKLSEKNTTA
+181 AD
-193 AKKLAEETFAYALKM
+193 KKAPSSVE
-208 PPKEAAAFLKNAE
+208 
-221 SKAKKV
+221 
-227 SEAAEEKASLA
+227 
-238 AKALLQESL
+238 
-247 ITLPGTP
+247 LPGTP

-266 MLRAKSQMPEGLDL
+266 MLRAKSQMPDGLAL

-290 QLAYK
+290 ELAYK
-295 PMPESF
+295 PLPESY

-311 IIELKTKEKSLGTWA
+311 IVELKTKDKSLGTWA

-339 FEDADKTYE
+339 FEDAGKTHE

-368 HEKYPGTETPRR
+368 HEKYPGTETPKR

-402 PLRHAGLTFFQSNFG
+402 PLRHAGLTFFQSSFG
-417 STKDGKDLSVL
+417 NTKEGKNLSVL

-459 RFLRGRNAKATAAVL
+459 RFLRGRAAKAAAVL
-474 ALGLLTHSAS
+474 TLGFLTATAD
-484 AADATWNTHAF
+484 AADAGWNTREF
-495 GDIPVQSG
+495 GEIPVQSG
-503 GRIIPIETLATGSL
+503 GRVIPIETLATGSL
-517 LQMRSRTSISLTKI
+517 LQMRSRTSISLTKL
-531 ERIAFGQRPSTWTKD
+531 ERVAFGQRPSTWTAE
-546 QREEIAKEIPALST
+546 QREEIAKELPALST
-560 ELQTLL
+560 ELQAML
-566 EKRPVRLTGGSI
+566 EKRPVRLTGGAINSI
-578 GSVDWLI
+578 DWLI

-605 NVLKRVGGDPEKSLY
+605 NVLTTVGGNPEKSLY

-631 ELSKAA
+631 QLSKAA
-637 EQARKR
+637 EKARGR
-643 TQADRDSEERALL
+643 AQADRDTEDRALL

-684 REYGAWISALNRAL
+684 REYAAWIAAIGRAIA
-698 TEMNASR
+698 EMNASAT
-705 ESGGSGKAFDPELQ
+705 GKAFDPELQ

-739 LLPPKDENS
+739 LMPPKDETS
-748 VARWDNLG
+748 LARWDNLG
-756 ASLLGVIKDQ
+756 ASLLGVINDK
-766 KSHRA
+766 KVHRA
-771 GLAEDGVIT
+771 GLAEDGIIT
-780 RYADFSMAWC
+780 RYADFSMAWR
-790 EGKDDECSRLSSA
+790 EGKDDDCARLSSA
-803 IAASLKGPWTV
+803 IAASLKGPWSAK
-814 RAESEASF
+814 AESEASF

-833 AYVLVVL
+833 AYVVVVL

-845 WVTGSEALRVWGY
+845 WVTGSETLRVWGY
-858 RLLLLSFI
+858 RLLLLFFI

-896 GAVGLGIMLER
+896 GAVGMGILLER

-914 AAATGITGFVSLI
+914 AVATGITGFVSLI
-927 IAHNLGLSGEDNLES
+927 VAHNLGLSGEDNLES

-981 AFKSDYNWGDSV
+981 AFKKDYNWGDSV

-1054 VRREGLMQPLIF
+1054 VRREGLMQLLVF

-1101 WASQLALIALGWLPD
+1101 WASQLALIALGWFPD
-1116 RSKSVQTA
+1116 RSKSVQAA

>member
-1 VNTEEHQKK
+1 VNSEEHQKK

-16 LIDTLASLKLTVLL
+16 LVDMLASLKLTVLL

-62 CFYPMDPTAA
+62 CFYPMDPTAP

-135 IPEGEKRNYSE
+135 IPEGEQRNYSE
-146 AFREFEIALVEKS
+146 AFREFEIALVQKS
-159 PAGETVVAI
+159 ATAETVVAI
-168 PDSILRTIGEKIV
+168 PDSILRD
-181 SANKLSEKNTTA
+181 
-193 AKKLAEETFAYALKM
+193 
-208 PPKEAAAFLKNAE
+208 
-221 SKAKKV
+221 
-227 SEAAEEKASLA
+227 LA
-238 AKALLQESL
+238 AKGLPADVEF
-247 ITLPGTP
+247 PGTP

-266 MLRAKSQMPEGLDL
+266 MLRAKSQMPDGIEL

-290 QLAYK
+290 ELTYK
-295 PMPESF
+295 PLPESY
-301 DDNKPNAPTA
+301 DDNKPNSPTA
-311 IIELKTKEKSLGTWA
+311 IVELKTKDKSLGTWA

-339 FEDADKTYE
+339 FEEAGKTHE
-348 LSLRRTRYYVPF
+348 LSLRRIRYYVPF

-368 HEKYPGTETPRR
+368 HEKYPGTETPKR

-402 PLRHAGLTFFQSNFG
+402 PLRHAGLTFFQSSFG
-417 STKDGKDLSVL
+417 STKDGKSLSVL

-444 LMSLGLVWHFGVSLL
+444 LMSLGLIWHFGVSLL
-459 RFLRGRNAKATAAVL
+459 RFLRGRAAKATAVL
-474 ALGLLTHSAS
+474 TLGFLTATAD
-484 AADATWNTHAF
+484 AADAGWNSREF
-495 GDIPVQSG
+495 GTIPVQSG
-503 GRIIPIETLATGSL
+503 GRVVPIETLATGSL
-517 LQMRSRTSISLTKI
+517 LQMRSRTSISLSPL
-531 ERIAFGQRPSTWTKD
+531 ERVAFGQRPSTWTAE
-546 QREEIAKEIPALST
+546 QRAEIAKELPALST
-560 ELQTLL
+560 ELQALL
-566 EKRPVRLTGGSI
+566 EKRPVRLTGGAVR
-578 GSVDWLI
+578 SVDWLI
-585 EVSFRAPI
+585 EVCFRAPI

-643 TQADRDSEERALL
+643 PQADRDTEDRGLL
-656 QLESAARQ
+656 TLESAARQ

-671 FIPGDLPADVTPR
+671 FIPGDLPLDVTPR
-684 REYGAWISALNRAL
+684 REYGAWTAALSRAL
-698 TEMNASR
+698 AEMNASAT
-705 ESGGSGKAFDPELQ
+705 GKAFDPELQ

-739 LLPPKDENS
+739 LMPPKDETS
-748 VARWDNLG
+748 LARWDNLG
-756 ASLLGVIKDQ
+756 ASLLGIIKDQ
-766 KSHRA
+766 KAHRA
-771 GLAEDGVIT
+771 GLAEDGIIT
-780 RYADFSMAWC
+780 RYADFSMAWR
-790 EGKDDECSRLSSA
+790 EGKDDDCSRLSSA
-803 IAASLKGPWTV
+803 LAASLKGPWTA

-833 AYVLVVL
+833 AYVVVVL

-845 WVTGSEALRVWGY
+845 WVTGSETLRVWGY
-858 RLLLLSFI
+858 RLLLVSFI

-876 WLHGRPPVT
+876 WLHDRPPVT

-896 GAVGLGIMLER
+896 GAVGMGIMLER

-914 AAATGITGFVSLI
+914 AVATGITGFVSLI
-927 IAHNLGLSGEDNLES
+927 VAHNLGLSGEDNLES

-981 AFKSDYNWGDSV
+981 AFKKDYNWGDSV

-1054 VRREGLMQPLIF
+1054 VRREGLMQLLIF
-1066 GNMVTAWS
+1066 GNIVTAWS

-1090 TESGFF
+1090 TETGSF
-1096 WLMIF
+1096 WLYYVF
-1101 WASQLALIALGWLPD
+1101 CPSQLALIALGWLPD
-1116 RSKSVQTA
+1116 RSKSALKTA

>member
-1 VNTEEHQKK
+1 VNTSEFEKK

-16 LIDTLASLKLTVLL
+16 LVDTLASLKLTVFLL
-30 LILSMILILLGTL
+30 VLSMILVLLGTL

-49 IWHVQKVYFSSWL
+49 VWHVQKVYFSDWF
-62 CFYPMDPTAA
+62 CFYPMDPTAP
-72 LRIPLPAGFTL
+72 LRVPLPGGFTL
-83 GALLIINLA
+83 GALLMLNLG
-92 FAHVRHFKATAAK
+92 FAHFRHFKATSAK
-105 VGNLMIHAGLLLL
+105 VGISMIHAGLLLL

-126 IYQEESAMI
+126 VYQEESAMI

-146 AFREFEIALVEKS
+146 AFRDFEIALVGKS
-159 PAGETVVAI
+159 AGADAVVAV
-168 PDSILRTIGEKIV
+168 PDAILRDI
-181 SANKLSEKNTTA
+181 A
-193 AKKLAEETFAYALKM
+193 AKKAPATVA
-208 PPKEAAAFLKNAE
+208 
-221 SKAKKV
+221 
-227 SEAAEEKASLA
+227 
-238 AKALLQESL
+238 
-247 ITLPGTP
+247 LPGTP
-254 YTLVVQTYHPNA
+254 YTLHVLTYHPNA
-266 MLRAKSQMPEGLDL
+266 MLRAKSQMPDGLDL

-295 PMPESF
+295 PLPESF

-311 IIELKTKEKSLGTWA
+311 IVELKTNDRSLGTWA

-339 FEDADKTYE
+339 FADAGKTYE
-348 LSLRRTRYYVPF
+348 ISLRRTRYYVPF

-393 FPFNISMNQ
+393 FTYNISMNQ
-402 PLRHAGLTFFQSNFG
+402 PLRHAGLTFFQSSFG
-417 STKDGKDLSVL
+417 STKDGKSLSVL

-436 LIPYISVA
+436 LLPYISVA
-444 LMSLGLVWHFGVSLL
+444 IMSLGLVWHFGFSLL
-459 RFLRGRNAKATAAVL
+459 RFLRGRAAKAAAVL
-474 ALGLLTHSAS
+474 TFGLLATTAD
-484 AADATWNTHAF
+484 AADASWNTREF
-495 GDIPVQSG
+495 GEIPVQSG

-517 LQMRSRTSISLTKI
+517 LQMRSRTSISLTKL
-531 ERIAFGQRPSTWTKD
+531 ERVAFGQRPSTWTKE

-560 ELQTLL
+560 ELQALL
-566 EKRPVRLTGGSI
+566 EKRPVRLTGGAI

-593 ARHLPTFRVEHP
+593 ARQLPTFRVEHP
-605 NVLKRVGGDPEKSLY
+605 NVLKRVGGNPEKSLY

-637 EQARKR
+637 EQARGR
-643 TQADRDSEERALL
+643 AQADRDSEDRALL

-719 KTVKT
+719 KTVRT

-739 LLPPKDENS
+739 LLPPKDETS
-748 VARWDNLG
+748 LARWDNLG

-766 KSHRA
+766 KAHRS

-780 RYADFSMAWC
+780 RYADFSMAWR
-790 EGKDDECSRLSSA
+790 EGKDDECSRLSTA
-803 IAASLKGPWTV
+803 IAASLKGPWSGK
-814 RAESEASF
+814 AASEAWF
-822 GRLQPFYWLLI
+822 GRMQPFYWLLI
-833 AYVLVVL
+833 AYAITVL
-840 MVLVS
+840 MVFAS
-845 WVTGSEALRVWGY
+845 WLTSSENLRAWSY
-858 RLLLLSFI
+858 RLLVACFV
-866 LHTAALGYRM
+866 LHTLALGYRM

-885 NLYSTGIFVAW
+885 NLYSSGIFVAW
-896 GAVGLGIMLER
+896 GAVALGIMLER

-927 IAHNLGLSGEDNLES
+927 VAHNLGLSGEDNLES

-948 TNFWLATHVTIVT
+948 SNFWLATHVTIVT

-981 AFKSDYNWGDSV
+981 AFKKDYAWGDSV

-1001 AFAVMA
+1001 AFAVLA

-1044 LCLHARWGGL
+1044 ICLHARWGGL
-1054 VRREGLMQPLIF
+1054 VRREGLMQLLVF
-1066 GNMVTAWS
+1066 GNIVTAWS

-1090 TESGFF
+1090 TETGSF
-1096 WLMIF
+1096 WLYYVF
-1101 WASQLALIALGWLPD
+1101 CPSQLALIALGWLPD
-1116 RSKSVQTA
+1116 RSKSALKTA